1 MGYISAQQAATK
13 WGISKRRVQVLCT
26 ENRIKNATRI
36 GNMWVVP
43 EDALKPADGRVQT
56 HHTVESP
63 TARAARTALKKLT
76 VNAYQEINGKLNNP
90 STSKMVFVSL
100 LATTIFCDIQN
111 DESSN
116 EKDDVFLM
124 ISSELLEIEFKESS
138 RRSFWEM
145 FSSLV
150 SDFEKYIYRYA
161 DYVDDILSWA
171 YQYVN
176 KLSLD
181 SGLESTQFFTE
192 EYMIEYLTKGIPRTT
207 TASSVYLD
215 PACGGG
221 NFLSHILNQLF
232 VLRYRELD
240 NPIACIE
247 NIFNALYGYELDPN
261 LAAVASV
268 NLKLKALMLLAKVQ
282 QVSTVDWRL
291 FCPNIFT
298 SVEPNGFGF
307 LEADFSTHRI
317 RRVADGKREN
327 LESMTAVA
335 TEIYTN
341 PPFQTVKG
349 MASSMKEHLKKHF
362 PNAKCDLCNA
372 FILQCIDKIQTG
384 GTIGLVTQSSW
395 MYLDSFENLRRE
407 LITNNTIE
415 SIADLGSGAFYDLS
429 GEKANVALVRVTKT
443 PYANACV
450 KVLTLRDIPLK
461 EKAAVLGKASDSVLL
476 MQQTQLFGGE
486 HMAFSLS
493 QTTPNTV
500 HAMPGKYGDYGI
512 PMQGTSTG
520 DAARLIGYYWEHLND
535 PEWVPVS
542 KGGSY
547 SRWCGLN
554 SYAMFAELASR
565 LTEKDGFA
573 AIIVKSAL
581 VTSTCYSSCFRHFV
595 NQGSLS
601 EVFLFDNR
609 EKLFQIDSREKFCVL
624 FFGGEHAGGIKV
636 HYGLT
641 KQEQI
646 LSSVP
651 INVTSEELELINPET
666 GLLPNVADS
675 KEFSFLLRTH
685 RSLSVF
691 AKEFPK
697 CHFGRLVHLTAHAE
711 HISTKSEKT
720 RVPIYEGKFIEQ
732 YDNRFSTFAGMS
744 ADERY
749 QAKAS
754 ARRQPGDSFVAPKPA
769 PECRYFID
777 KKFWESFLDRYDQP
791 YSLCWRSLTSPT
803 NQRTMIASI
812 IPSMPTCQS
821 VQLLQTTPVEDLLMI
836 LALLNSKVF
845 DFFVRLKMGGIDLT
859 QSVVRQIPV
868 PFREAWNSMV
878 TLHGVDYTALDAVR
892 ALERLLYRNEP
903 DLCGLWDGVPEI
915 KNADNYYK
923 TAADVREEI
932 DKIIFQM
939 YGLTSAEEKM
949 VRNSFKA

>member
-1 MGYISAQQAATK
+1 MSNQIHIIQNAITTTISEIFRGDFRRICEVKKAVLHLEAIYFCHGTCYLLKCENMPIKDQLALYQRIELIPQSTTEFFENNRECIINNWPEESALAAKPEILYDALLASEFCVQPERVGYKIDKVSRDIAGAYYTSSDFSAQITYRALESYMDRKRRRAIDSDSFACCNEYENITFLDYSCGCGEFLLAVIQYFDNHVLGYSRKKLATQLRGVDVNPIALMITIARIVSAVEAEDDENLLREVAKNFIVGNPLLHSDKIAPLEVRFDNFALNRLYAETEGINCLELEQQNLVVLGNPPWEKLRFEERAFFRPVCPAISA
-13 WGISKRRVQVLCT
+13 ISQKNKR
-26 ENRIKNATRI
+26 EKEI
-36 GNMWVVP
+36 
-43 EDALKPADGRVQT
+43 
-56 HHTVESP
+56 
-63 TARAARTALKKLT
+63 KKLA
-76 VNAYQEINGKLNNP
+76 VNWL
-90 STSKMVFVSL
+90 
-100 LATTIFCDIQN
+100 
-111 DESSN
+111 
-116 EKDDVFLM
+116 
-124 ISSELLEIEFKESS
+124 ELLEYYQLLQDDYASVKKEIPKHPLLKV
-138 RRSFWEM
+138 
-145 FSSLV
+145 SLV
-150 SDFEKYIYRYA
+150 GE
-161 DYVDDILSWA
+161 
-171 YQYVN
+171 
-176 KLSLD
+176 
-181 SGLESTQFFTE
+181 
-192 EYMIEYLTKGIPRTT
+192 
-207 TASSVYLD
+207 
-215 PACGGG
+215 
-221 NFLSHILNQLF
+221 LN
-232 VLRYRELD
+232 
-240 NPIACIE
+240 
-247 NIFNALYGYELDPN
+247 
-261 LAAVASV
+261 
-268 NLKLKALMLLAKVQ
+268 
-282 QVSTVDWRL
+282 T
-291 FCPNIFT
+291 
-298 SVEPNGFGF
+298 
-307 LEADFSTHRI
+307 
-317 RRVADGKREN
+317 
-327 LESMTAVA
+327 
-335 TEIYTN
+335 
-341 PPFQTVKG
+341 
-349 MASSMKEHLKKHF
+349 
-362 PNAKCDLCNA
+362 
-372 FILQCIDKIQTG
+372 
-384 GTIGLVTQSSW
+384 
-395 MYLDSFENLRRE
+395 
-407 LITNNTIE
+407 
-415 SIADLGSGAFYDLS
+415 
-429 GEKANVALVRVTKT
+429 
-443 PYANACV
+443 
-450 KVLTLRDIPLK
+450 
-461 EKAAVLGKASDSVLL
+461 
-476 MQQTQLFGGE
+476 
-486 HMAFSLS
+486 
-493 QTTPNTV
+493 
-500 HAMPGKYGDYGI
+500 
-512 PMQGTSTG
+512 
-520 DAARLIGYYWEHLND
+520 
-535 PEWVPVS
+535 
-542 KGGSY
+542 
-547 SRWCGLN
+547 
-554 SYAMFAELASR
+554 YAMFAELASR

-769 PECRYFID
+769 PEYRYFID

-836 LALLNSKVF
+836 LALFNSKVF

>member
-1 MGYISAQQAATK
+1 MSNQIHIIQNAITTTISEIFRGDFRRICEVKKAVLHLEAIYFCHGTCYLLKRENMPIKDQLALYQRIELIPQSTTEFFENNRECIINNWPEESALAAKPEILYDALLASEFCVQPERVGYKIDKVSRDIAGAYYTSSDFSAQITYRALESYMDRKRRRAIDSDSFACCNEYENITFLDYSCGCGEFLLAVIQYFDNHVLGYSRKKLATQLRGVDVNPIALMITIARIVSAVGAEDDENLLREVAKNFIVGNPLLHSDKIAPLEVRFDNFALNRLYAETEGINCLELEQQNLVVLGNPPWEKLRFEERAFFRPVCPAISA
-13 WGISKRRVQVLCT
+13 ISQKNKR
-26 ENRIKNATRI
+26 EKEI
-36 GNMWVVP
+36 
-43 EDALKPADGRVQT
+43 
-56 HHTVESP
+56 
-63 TARAARTALKKLT
+63 KKLA
-76 VNAYQEINGKLNNP
+76 VNWL
-90 STSKMVFVSL
+90 
-100 LATTIFCDIQN
+100 
-111 DESSN
+111 
-116 EKDDVFLM
+116 
-124 ISSELLEIEFKESS
+124 ELLEYYQ
-138 RRSFWEM
+138 
-145 FSSLV
+145 LLQ
-150 SDFEKYIYRYA
+150 D
-161 DYVDDILSWA
+161 DY
-171 YQYVN
+171 
-176 KLSLD
+176 
-181 SGLESTQFFTE
+181 
-192 EYMIEYLTKGIPRTT
+192 
-207 TASSVYLD
+207 
-215 PACGGG
+215 
-221 NFLSHILNQLF
+221 
-232 VLRYRELD
+232 
-240 NPIACIE
+240 
-247 NIFNALYGYELDPN
+247 
-261 LAAVASV
+261 ASV
-268 NLKLKALMLLAKVQ
+268 KKEIPKHPLLK
-282 QVSTVDWRL
+282 VS
-291 FCPNIFT
+291 
-298 SVEPNGFGF
+298 
-307 LEADFSTHRI
+307 
-317 RRVADGKREN
+317 
-327 LESMTAVA
+327 
-335 TEIYTN
+335 
-341 PPFQTVKG
+341 
-349 MASSMKEHLKKHF
+349 
-362 PNAKCDLCNA
+362 
-372 FILQCIDKIQTG
+372 
-384 GTIGLVTQSSW
+384 
-395 MYLDSFENLRRE
+395 
-407 LITNNTIE
+407 
-415 SIADLGSGAFYDLS
+415 
-429 GEKANVALVRVTKT
+429 
-443 PYANACV
+443 
-450 KVLTLRDIPLK
+450 
-461 EKAAVLGKASDSVLL
+461 
-476 MQQTQLFGGE
+476 
-486 HMAFSLS
+486 
-493 QTTPNTV
+493 
-500 HAMPGKYGDYGI
+500 
-512 PMQGTSTG
+512 
-520 DAARLIGYYWEHLND
+520 LIGELNT
-535 PEWVPVS
+535 
-542 KGGSY
+542 
-547 SRWCGLN
+547 
-554 SYAMFAELASR
+554 YAMFAELASR

-754 ARRQPGDSFVAPKPA
+754 ARRQPGDSFVAPKLA

-836 LALLNSKVF
+836 LALFNSKVF

>member
-1 MGYISAQQAATK
+1 MSNQIHIIQNAITTTISEIFRGDFRRICEVKKAVLHLEAIYFCHGTCYLLKRENMPIKDQLALYQRIELIPQSTTEFFENNRECIINNWPEESALAAKPEILYDALLASEFCVQPERVGYKIDKVSRDIAGAYYTSSDFSAQITYRALESYMDRKLRRAIDSDSFACYNEYENITFLDYSCGCGEFLLAVIQYFDNHVLGYSRKKLATQLRGVDVNPIALMITIARIVSAVEAEDDENLLREVAKNFIVGNPLLHSDKIAPLEVRFDNFALNRLYAETEGINCLELEQQNLVVLGNPPWEKLRFEERAFFRPVCPAISA
-13 WGISKRRVQVLCT
+13 ISQKNKR
-26 ENRIKNATRI
+26 EKEI
-36 GNMWVVP
+36 
-43 EDALKPADGRVQT
+43 
-56 HHTVESP
+56 
-63 TARAARTALKKLT
+63 KKL
-76 VNAYQEINGKLNNP
+76 AINWL
-90 STSKMVFVSL
+90 
-100 LATTIFCDIQN
+100 
-111 DESSN
+111 
-116 EKDDVFLM
+116 
-124 ISSELLEIEFKESS
+124 ELLEYYQLLQDDYASVKKEIPKHPLLKV
-138 RRSFWEM
+138 
-145 FSSLV
+145 SLV
-150 SDFEKYIYRYA
+150 GE
-161 DYVDDILSWA
+161 
-171 YQYVN
+171 
-176 KLSLD
+176 
-181 SGLESTQFFTE
+181 
-192 EYMIEYLTKGIPRTT
+192 
-207 TASSVYLD
+207 
-215 PACGGG
+215 
-221 NFLSHILNQLF
+221 LN
-232 VLRYRELD
+232 
-240 NPIACIE
+240 
-247 NIFNALYGYELDPN
+247 
-261 LAAVASV
+261 
-268 NLKLKALMLLAKVQ
+268 
-282 QVSTVDWRL
+282 T
-291 FCPNIFT
+291 
-298 SVEPNGFGF
+298 
-307 LEADFSTHRI
+307 
-317 RRVADGKREN
+317 
-327 LESMTAVA
+327 
-335 TEIYTN
+335 
-341 PPFQTVKG
+341 
-349 MASSMKEHLKKHF
+349 
-362 PNAKCDLCNA
+362 
-372 FILQCIDKIQTG
+372 
-384 GTIGLVTQSSW
+384 
-395 MYLDSFENLRRE
+395 
-407 LITNNTIE
+407 
-415 SIADLGSGAFYDLS
+415 
-429 GEKANVALVRVTKT
+429 
-443 PYANACV
+443 
-450 KVLTLRDIPLK
+450 
-461 EKAAVLGKASDSVLL
+461 
-476 MQQTQLFGGE
+476 
-486 HMAFSLS
+486 
-493 QTTPNTV
+493 
-500 HAMPGKYGDYGI
+500 
-512 PMQGTSTG
+512 
-520 DAARLIGYYWEHLND
+520 
-535 PEWVPVS
+535 
-542 KGGSY
+542 
-547 SRWCGLN
+547 
-554 SYAMFAELASR
+554 YAMFAELASR

-573 AIIVKSAL
+573 AIIAKSAL

-836 LALLNSKVF
+836 LALFNSKVF

>member
-1 MGYISAQQAATK
+1 MSNQIHIIQNAITTTISEIFRGDFRRICEVKKAVLHLEAIYFCHGTCYLLKRENMPIKDQLALYQRIELIPQSTTEFFENNRECIINNWPEESALAAKPEILYDALLASEFCVQPERVGYKIDKVSRDIAGAYYTSSDFSAQITYRALESYMDRKRRRAIDSDSFACCNEYENITFLDYSCGCGEFLLAVIQYFDNHVLGYSRKKLATQLRGVDVNPIALMITIARIVSAVEAEDDENLLREVAKNFIVGNPLLHSDKIAPLEVRFDNFALNRLYAETEGINCLELEQQNLVVLGNPPWEKLRFEERAFFRPVCPAISA
-13 WGISKRRVQVLCT
+13 ISQKNKR
-26 ENRIKNATRI
+26 EKEI
-36 GNMWVVP
+36 
-43 EDALKPADGRVQT
+43 
-56 HHTVESP
+56 
-63 TARAARTALKKLT
+63 KKLA
-76 VNAYQEINGKLNNP
+76 VNWL
-90 STSKMVFVSL
+90 
-100 LATTIFCDIQN
+100 
-111 DESSN
+111 
-116 EKDDVFLM
+116 
-124 ISSELLEIEFKESS
+124 ELLEYYQLLQDDYASVKKEIPKHPLLKV
-138 RRSFWEM
+138 
-145 FSSLV
+145 SLV
-150 SDFEKYIYRYA
+150 GE
-161 DYVDDILSWA
+161 
-171 YQYVN
+171 
-176 KLSLD
+176 
-181 SGLESTQFFTE
+181 
-192 EYMIEYLTKGIPRTT
+192 
-207 TASSVYLD
+207 
-215 PACGGG
+215 
-221 NFLSHILNQLF
+221 LN
-232 VLRYRELD
+232 
-240 NPIACIE
+240 
-247 NIFNALYGYELDPN
+247 
-261 LAAVASV
+261 
-268 NLKLKALMLLAKVQ
+268 
-282 QVSTVDWRL
+282 T
-291 FCPNIFT
+291 
-298 SVEPNGFGF
+298 
-307 LEADFSTHRI
+307 
-317 RRVADGKREN
+317 
-327 LESMTAVA
+327 
-335 TEIYTN
+335 
-341 PPFQTVKG
+341 
-349 MASSMKEHLKKHF
+349 
-362 PNAKCDLCNA
+362 
-372 FILQCIDKIQTG
+372 
-384 GTIGLVTQSSW
+384 
-395 MYLDSFENLRRE
+395 
-407 LITNNTIE
+407 
-415 SIADLGSGAFYDLS
+415 
-429 GEKANVALVRVTKT
+429 
-443 PYANACV
+443 
-450 KVLTLRDIPLK
+450 
-461 EKAAVLGKASDSVLL
+461 
-476 MQQTQLFGGE
+476 
-486 HMAFSLS
+486 
-493 QTTPNTV
+493 
-500 HAMPGKYGDYGI
+500 
-512 PMQGTSTG
+512 
-520 DAARLIGYYWEHLND
+520 
-535 PEWVPVS
+535 
-542 KGGSY
+542 
-547 SRWCGLN
+547 
-554 SYAMFAELASR
+554 YAMFAELASR

-691 AKEFPK
+691 AKEFSK

-754 ARRQPGDSFVAPKPA
+754 ARRQPGDSFVAPKLA

-836 LALLNSKVF
+836 LALFNSKVF

>member
-247 NIFNALYGYELDPN
+247 NIFNALYG
-261 LAAVASV
+261 
-268 NLKLKALMLLAKVQ
+268 
-282 QVSTVDWRL
+282 
-291 FCPNIFT
+291 
-298 SVEPNGFGF
+298 
-307 LEADFSTHRI
+307 
-317 RRVADGKREN
+317 
-327 LESMTAVA
+327 
-335 TEIYTN
+335 
-341 PPFQTVKG
+341 
-349 MASSMKEHLKKHF
+349 
-362 PNAKCDLCNA
+362 
-372 FILQCIDKIQTG
+372 
-384 GTIGLVTQSSW
+384 
-395 MYLDSFENLRRE
+395 
-407 LITNNTIE
+407 
-415 SIADLGSGAFYDLS
+415 
-429 GEKANVALVRVTKT
+429 
-443 PYANACV
+443 
-450 KVLTLRDIPLK
+450 
-461 EKAAVLGKASDSVLL
+461 
-476 MQQTQLFGGE
+476 
-486 HMAFSLS
+486 
-493 QTTPNTV
+493 
-500 HAMPGKYGDYGI
+500 
-512 PMQGTSTG
+512 
-520 DAARLIGYYWEHLND
+520 
-535 PEWVPVS
+535 
-542 KGGSY
+542 
-547 SRWCGLN
+547 
-554 SYAMFAELASR
+554 
-565 LTEKDGFA
+565 
-573 AIIVKSAL
+573 
-581 VTSTCYSSCFRHFV
+581 
-595 NQGSLS
+595 
-601 EVFLFDNR
+601 
-609 EKLFQIDSREKFCVL
+609 
-624 FFGGEHAGGIKV
+624 
-636 HYGLT
+636 
-641 KQEQI
+641 
-646 LSSVP
+646 
-651 INVTSEELELINPET
+651 
-666 GLLPNVADS
+666 
-675 KEFSFLLRTH
+675 
-685 RSLSVF
+685 
-691 AKEFPK
+691 
-697 CHFGRLVHLTAHAE
+697 
-711 HISTKSEKT
+711 
-720 RVPIYEGKFIEQ
+720 
-732 YDNRFSTFAGMS
+732 
-744 ADERY
+744 
-749 QAKAS
+749 S

-836 LALLNSKVF
+836 LALFNSKVF

>member
-1 MGYISAQQAATK
+1 MSNQIQIIQNAITTTISEIFHGDFRSIREVKKAVLHLEAIYFCHGTCYLLKRENMPIKDQLALYQRIELIPQSTIEFFENNRECIINNWPEESALAAKPEILYDALLASEFCVQPDGVGYKFDKVSRDIAGAYYTSSDFSAQITYRALE
-13 WGISKRRVQVLCT
+13 SYMDRKRRHAIDSDSFACCNEYEKITFLDYSCGCGEFLLAVIQYFDNHVSGYS
-26 ENRIKNATRI
+26 R
-36 GNMWVVP
+36 
-43 EDALKPADGRVQT
+43 
-56 HHTVESP
+56 
-63 TARAARTALKKLT
+63 KKL
-76 VNAYQEINGKLNNP
+76 
-90 STSKMVFVSL
+90 
-100 LATTIFCDIQN
+100 ATQLRGV
-111 DESSN
+111 
-116 EKDDVFLM
+116 DV
-124 ISSELLEIEFKESS
+124 
-138 RRSFWEM
+138 
-145 FSSLV
+145 
-150 SDFEKYIYRYA
+150 
-161 DYVDDILSWA
+161 
-171 YQYVN
+171 
-176 KLSLD
+176 
-181 SGLESTQFFTE
+181 
-192 EYMIEYLTKGIPRTT
+192 
-207 TASSVYLD
+207 
-215 PACGGG
+215 
-221 NFLSHILNQLF
+221 
-232 VLRYRELD
+232 
-240 NPIACIE
+240 NPIALMITIARIVSAVEAEDDE
-247 NIFNALYGYELDPN
+247 NLLLEVAKNFVVGNPLLHSDKIAPLGVRFDNFALNRLYAETEGINCLELEQQN
-261 LAAVASV
+261 LVVLGNPPWEKLRFEERAFFRPVCPTISAISQKNKREKEIKKLAVNWPELLDYYQLLQDDYASV
-268 NLKLKALMLLAKVQ
+268 KKEIPKHPLLKVSLVGELNTYAL
-282 QVSTVDWRL
+282 
-291 FCPNIFT
+291 
-298 SVEPNGFGF
+298 
-307 LEADFSTHRI
+307 
-317 RRVADGKREN
+317 
-327 LESMTAVA
+327 
-335 TEIYTN
+335 
-341 PPFQTVKG
+341 
-349 MASSMKEHLKKHF
+349 
-362 PNAKCDLCNA
+362 
-372 FILQCIDKIQTG
+372 
-384 GTIGLVTQSSW
+384 
-395 MYLDSFENLRRE
+395 
-407 LITNNTIE
+407 
-415 SIADLGSGAFYDLS
+415 
-429 GEKANVALVRVTKT
+429 
-443 PYANACV
+443 
-450 KVLTLRDIPLK
+450 
-461 EKAAVLGKASDSVLL
+461 
-476 MQQTQLFGGE
+476 
-486 HMAFSLS
+486 
-493 QTTPNTV
+493 
-500 HAMPGKYGDYGI
+500 
-512 PMQGTSTG
+512 
-520 DAARLIGYYWEHLND
+520 
-535 PEWVPVS
+535 
-542 KGGSY
+542 
-547 SRWCGLN
+547 
-554 SYAMFAELASR
+554 FAELASR

-581 VTSTCYSSCFRHFV
+581 VTSTCYSSFFRHFV

-675 KEFSFLLRTH
+675 NEFSFLLRTH

-821 VQLLQTTPVEDLLMI
+821 VQLLQTTPVEELLMI
-836 LALLNSKVF
+836 LALFNSKVF
-845 DFFVRLKMGGIDLT
+845 DYFVRLKMAGIDLT

-868 PFREAWNSMV
+868 PFREAWNSIV
-878 TLHGVDYTALDAVR
+878 NLHGVDYTALDAVK

-903 DLCGLWDGVPEI
+903 DLRGLWDSVPEI

-939 YGLTSAEEKM
+939 YGLTSAEEEM

>member
-1 MGYISAQQAATK
+1 MSNQIHIIQNAITTTISEIFRGDFRRICEVKKAVLHLEAIYFCHGTCYLLKRENMPIKDQLALYQRIELIPQSTTEFFENNRECIINNWPEESALAAKPEILYDALLASEFCVQPERVGYKIDKVSRDIAGAYYTSSDFSAQITYRALESYMDRKRRRAIDSDSFACCNEYENITFLDYSCGCGEFLLAVIQYFDNHVLGYSRKKLATQLRGVDVNPIALMITIARIVSAVEAEDDENLLREVAKNFIVGNPLLHSDKIAPLEVRFDNFALNRLYAETEGINCLELEQQNLVVLGNPPWEKLRFEERAFFRPVCPAISA
-13 WGISKRRVQVLCT
+13 ISQKNKR
-26 ENRIKNATRI
+26 EKEI
-36 GNMWVVP
+36 
-43 EDALKPADGRVQT
+43 
-56 HHTVESP
+56 
-63 TARAARTALKKLT
+63 KKLA
-76 VNAYQEINGKLNNP
+76 VNWL
-90 STSKMVFVSL
+90 
-100 LATTIFCDIQN
+100 
-111 DESSN
+111 
-116 EKDDVFLM
+116 
-124 ISSELLEIEFKESS
+124 ELLEYYQLLQDDYASVKKEIPKHPLLKV
-138 RRSFWEM
+138 
-145 FSSLV
+145 SLV
-150 SDFEKYIYRYA
+150 GE
-161 DYVDDILSWA
+161 
-171 YQYVN
+171 
-176 KLSLD
+176 
-181 SGLESTQFFTE
+181 
-192 EYMIEYLTKGIPRTT
+192 
-207 TASSVYLD
+207 
-215 PACGGG
+215 
-221 NFLSHILNQLF
+221 LN
-232 VLRYRELD
+232 
-240 NPIACIE
+240 
-247 NIFNALYGYELDPN
+247 
-261 LAAVASV
+261 
-268 NLKLKALMLLAKVQ
+268 
-282 QVSTVDWRL
+282 T
-291 FCPNIFT
+291 
-298 SVEPNGFGF
+298 
-307 LEADFSTHRI
+307 
-317 RRVADGKREN
+317 
-327 LESMTAVA
+327 
-335 TEIYTN
+335 
-341 PPFQTVKG
+341 
-349 MASSMKEHLKKHF
+349 
-362 PNAKCDLCNA
+362 
-372 FILQCIDKIQTG
+372 
-384 GTIGLVTQSSW
+384 
-395 MYLDSFENLRRE
+395 
-407 LITNNTIE
+407 
-415 SIADLGSGAFYDLS
+415 
-429 GEKANVALVRVTKT
+429 
-443 PYANACV
+443 
-450 KVLTLRDIPLK
+450 
-461 EKAAVLGKASDSVLL
+461 
-476 MQQTQLFGGE
+476 
-486 HMAFSLS
+486 
-493 QTTPNTV
+493 
-500 HAMPGKYGDYGI
+500 
-512 PMQGTSTG
+512 
-520 DAARLIGYYWEHLND
+520 
-535 PEWVPVS
+535 
-542 KGGSY
+542 
-547 SRWCGLN
+547 
-554 SYAMFAELASR
+554 YAMFAELASR

-777 KKFWESFLDRYDQP
+777 KKFWGSFLDRYDQP

-836 LALLNSKVF
+836 LALFNSKVF

>member
-1 MGYISAQQAATK
+1 MSNQIHIIQNAITTTISEIFRGDFRRICEVKKAVLHLEAIYFCHGTCYLLKRENMPIKDQLALYQRIELIPQSTTEFFENNRECIINNWPEESALAAKPEILYDALLASEFCVQPERVGYKIDKVSRDIAGAYYTSSDFSAQITYRALESYMDRKRRRAIDSDSFACCNEYENITFLDYSCGCGEFMLAVIQYFDNHVLGYSRKKLATQLRGVDVNPIALMITIARIVSAVEAEDDENLLREVAKNFIVGNPLLHSDKIAPLEVRFDNFALNRLYAETEGINCLELEQQNLVVLGNPPWEKLRFEERAFFRPVCPAISA
-13 WGISKRRVQVLCT
+13 ISQKNKR
-26 ENRIKNATRI
+26 EKEI
-36 GNMWVVP
+36 
-43 EDALKPADGRVQT
+43 
-56 HHTVESP
+56 
-63 TARAARTALKKLT
+63 KKLA
-76 VNAYQEINGKLNNP
+76 VNWL
-90 STSKMVFVSL
+90 
-100 LATTIFCDIQN
+100 
-111 DESSN
+111 
-116 EKDDVFLM
+116 
-124 ISSELLEIEFKESS
+124 ELLEYYQLLQDDYASVKKEIPKHPLLKV
-138 RRSFWEM
+138 
-145 FSSLV
+145 SLV
-150 SDFEKYIYRYA
+150 GE
-161 DYVDDILSWA
+161 
-171 YQYVN
+171 
-176 KLSLD
+176 
-181 SGLESTQFFTE
+181 
-192 EYMIEYLTKGIPRTT
+192 
-207 TASSVYLD
+207 
-215 PACGGG
+215 
-221 NFLSHILNQLF
+221 LN
-232 VLRYRELD
+232 
-240 NPIACIE
+240 
-247 NIFNALYGYELDPN
+247 
-261 LAAVASV
+261 
-268 NLKLKALMLLAKVQ
+268 
-282 QVSTVDWRL
+282 T
-291 FCPNIFT
+291 
-298 SVEPNGFGF
+298 
-307 LEADFSTHRI
+307 
-317 RRVADGKREN
+317 
-327 LESMTAVA
+327 
-335 TEIYTN
+335 
-341 PPFQTVKG
+341 
-349 MASSMKEHLKKHF
+349 
-362 PNAKCDLCNA
+362 
-372 FILQCIDKIQTG
+372 
-384 GTIGLVTQSSW
+384 
-395 MYLDSFENLRRE
+395 
-407 LITNNTIE
+407 
-415 SIADLGSGAFYDLS
+415 
-429 GEKANVALVRVTKT
+429 
-443 PYANACV
+443 
-450 KVLTLRDIPLK
+450 
-461 EKAAVLGKASDSVLL
+461 
-476 MQQTQLFGGE
+476 
-486 HMAFSLS
+486 
-493 QTTPNTV
+493 
-500 HAMPGKYGDYGI
+500 
-512 PMQGTSTG
+512 
-520 DAARLIGYYWEHLND
+520 
-535 PEWVPVS
+535 
-542 KGGSY
+542 
-547 SRWCGLN
+547 
-554 SYAMFAELASR
+554 YAMFAELASR
-565 LTEKDGFA
+565 LTEKGGFA

-836 LALLNSKVF
+836 LALFNSKVF

>member
-1 MGYISAQQAATK
+1 MSNQIHMIQNAITTTISEIFRGDFRRICEVKKAVLHLEAIYFCHGTCYLLKRENMPIKDQLALYQRIELIPQSTTEFFENNRECIINNWPEESALAAKPEILYDALLASEFCVQPERVGYKIDKVSRDIAGAYYTSSDFSAQITYRALESYMDRKRRRAIDSDSFACCNEYENITFLDYSCGCGEFLLAVIQYFDNHVLGYSRKKLATQLRGVDVNPIALMITIARIVSAVEAEDDENLLREVAKNFIVGNPLLHSDKIAPLEVRFDNFALNRLYAETEGINCLELEQQNLVVLGNPPWEKLRFEERAFFRPVCPAISA
-13 WGISKRRVQVLCT
+13 ISQKNKR
-26 ENRIKNATRI
+26 EKEI
-36 GNMWVVP
+36 
-43 EDALKPADGRVQT
+43 
-56 HHTVESP
+56 
-63 TARAARTALKKLT
+63 KKLA
-76 VNAYQEINGKLNNP
+76 VNWL
-90 STSKMVFVSL
+90 
-100 LATTIFCDIQN
+100 
-111 DESSN
+111 
-116 EKDDVFLM
+116 
-124 ISSELLEIEFKESS
+124 ELLEYYQLLQDDYASVKKEIPKHPLLKV
-138 RRSFWEM
+138 
-145 FSSLV
+145 SLV
-150 SDFEKYIYRYA
+150 GE
-161 DYVDDILSWA
+161 
-171 YQYVN
+171 
-176 KLSLD
+176 
-181 SGLESTQFFTE
+181 
-192 EYMIEYLTKGIPRTT
+192 
-207 TASSVYLD
+207 
-215 PACGGG
+215 
-221 NFLSHILNQLF
+221 LN
-232 VLRYRELD
+232 
-240 NPIACIE
+240 
-247 NIFNALYGYELDPN
+247 
-261 LAAVASV
+261 
-268 NLKLKALMLLAKVQ
+268 
-282 QVSTVDWRL
+282 T
-291 FCPNIFT
+291 
-298 SVEPNGFGF
+298 
-307 LEADFSTHRI
+307 
-317 RRVADGKREN
+317 
-327 LESMTAVA
+327 
-335 TEIYTN
+335 
-341 PPFQTVKG
+341 
-349 MASSMKEHLKKHF
+349 
-362 PNAKCDLCNA
+362 
-372 FILQCIDKIQTG
+372 
-384 GTIGLVTQSSW
+384 
-395 MYLDSFENLRRE
+395 
-407 LITNNTIE
+407 
-415 SIADLGSGAFYDLS
+415 
-429 GEKANVALVRVTKT
+429 
-443 PYANACV
+443 
-450 KVLTLRDIPLK
+450 
-461 EKAAVLGKASDSVLL
+461 
-476 MQQTQLFGGE
+476 
-486 HMAFSLS
+486 
-493 QTTPNTV
+493 
-500 HAMPGKYGDYGI
+500 
-512 PMQGTSTG
+512 
-520 DAARLIGYYWEHLND
+520 
-535 PEWVPVS
+535 
-542 KGGSY
+542 
-547 SRWCGLN
+547 
-554 SYAMFAELASR
+554 YAMFAELASR

-754 ARRQPGDSFVAPKPA
+754 ARRQPGDSFVAPKLA

-836 LALLNSKVF
+836 LALFNSKVF

>member
-1 MGYISAQQAATK
+1 MSNQIHIIQNAITTTISEIFRGDFRRICEVKKAVLHLEAIYFCHGTCYLLKRENMPIKDQLALYQRIELIPQSTTEFFENNRECIINNWPEESALAAKPEILYDALLASEFCVQPERVGYKIDKVSRDIAGAYYTSSDFSAQITYRALESYMDRKRRRAIDSDSFACCNEYENITFLDYSCGCGEFLLAVIQYFDNHVLGYSRKKLATQLRGVDVNPIALMITIARIVSAVEAEDDENLLREVAKNFIVGNPLLHSDKIAPLEVRFDNFALNRLYAETEGINCLELEQQNLVVLGNPPWEKLRFEERAFFRPVCPAISA
-13 WGISKRRVQVLCT
+13 ISQKNKR
-26 ENRIKNATRI
+26 EKEI
-36 GNMWVVP
+36 
-43 EDALKPADGRVQT
+43 
-56 HHTVESP
+56 
-63 TARAARTALKKLT
+63 KKLA
-76 VNAYQEINGKLNNP
+76 VNWL
-90 STSKMVFVSL
+90 
-100 LATTIFCDIQN
+100 
-111 DESSN
+111 
-116 EKDDVFLM
+116 
-124 ISSELLEIEFKESS
+124 ELLEYYQLLQDDYASVKKEIPKHPLLKV
-138 RRSFWEM
+138 
-145 FSSLV
+145 SLV
-150 SDFEKYIYRYA
+150 GE
-161 DYVDDILSWA
+161 
-171 YQYVN
+171 
-176 KLSLD
+176 
-181 SGLESTQFFTE
+181 
-192 EYMIEYLTKGIPRTT
+192 
-207 TASSVYLD
+207 
-215 PACGGG
+215 
-221 NFLSHILNQLF
+221 LN
-232 VLRYRELD
+232 
-240 NPIACIE
+240 
-247 NIFNALYGYELDPN
+247 
-261 LAAVASV
+261 
-268 NLKLKALMLLAKVQ
+268 
-282 QVSTVDWRL
+282 T
-291 FCPNIFT
+291 
-298 SVEPNGFGF
+298 
-307 LEADFSTHRI
+307 
-317 RRVADGKREN
+317 
-327 LESMTAVA
+327 
-335 TEIYTN
+335 
-341 PPFQTVKG
+341 
-349 MASSMKEHLKKHF
+349 
-362 PNAKCDLCNA
+362 
-372 FILQCIDKIQTG
+372 
-384 GTIGLVTQSSW
+384 
-395 MYLDSFENLRRE
+395 
-407 LITNNTIE
+407 
-415 SIADLGSGAFYDLS
+415 
-429 GEKANVALVRVTKT
+429 
-443 PYANACV
+443 
-450 KVLTLRDIPLK
+450 
-461 EKAAVLGKASDSVLL
+461 
-476 MQQTQLFGGE
+476 
-486 HMAFSLS
+486 
-493 QTTPNTV
+493 
-500 HAMPGKYGDYGI
+500 
-512 PMQGTSTG
+512 
-520 DAARLIGYYWEHLND
+520 
-535 PEWVPVS
+535 
-542 KGGSY
+542 
-547 SRWCGLN
+547 
-554 SYAMFAELASR
+554 YAMFAELASR

-573 AIIVKSAL
+573 AIIAKSAL

-609 EKLFQIDSREKFCVL
+609 ENLFQIDSREKFCVL

-769 PECRYFID
+769 LECRYFID

-836 LALLNSKVF
+836 LALFNSKVF

>member
-1 MGYISAQQAATK
+1 MSNQIHIIQNAITTTISEIFRGEFRRICEVKKAVLHLEAIYFCHGTCYLLKRENMPIKDQLALYQRIELIPQSTTEFFENNRECIINNWPEESALAAKPEILYDALLASEFCVQPERVGYKIDKVSRDIAGAYYTSSDFSAQITYRALESYMDRKRRRAIDSDSLACCNEYENITFLDYSCGCGEFLLAVIQYFDNHVLGYSRKKLATQLRGVDVNPIALMITIARIVSAVEAEDDENLLREVAKNFIVGNPLLHSDKIAPLEVRFDNFALNRLYAETEGINCLELEQQNLVVLGNPPWEKLRFEERAFFRPVCPAISA
-13 WGISKRRVQVLCT
+13 ISQKNKRKK
-26 ENRIKNATRI
+26 EI
-36 GNMWVVP
+36 
-43 EDALKPADGRVQT
+43 
-56 HHTVESP
+56 
-63 TARAARTALKKLT
+63 KKLA
-76 VNAYQEINGKLNNP
+76 VNWL
-90 STSKMVFVSL
+90 
-100 LATTIFCDIQN
+100 
-111 DESSN
+111 
-116 EKDDVFLM
+116 
-124 ISSELLEIEFKESS
+124 ELLEYYQLLQDDYASVKKEIPKHPLLKV
-138 RRSFWEM
+138 
-145 FSSLV
+145 SLV
-150 SDFEKYIYRYA
+150 GE
-161 DYVDDILSWA
+161 
-171 YQYVN
+171 
-176 KLSLD
+176 
-181 SGLESTQFFTE
+181 
-192 EYMIEYLTKGIPRTT
+192 
-207 TASSVYLD
+207 
-215 PACGGG
+215 
-221 NFLSHILNQLF
+221 LN
-232 VLRYRELD
+232 
-240 NPIACIE
+240 
-247 NIFNALYGYELDPN
+247 
-261 LAAVASV
+261 
-268 NLKLKALMLLAKVQ
+268 
-282 QVSTVDWRL
+282 T
-291 FCPNIFT
+291 
-298 SVEPNGFGF
+298 
-307 LEADFSTHRI
+307 
-317 RRVADGKREN
+317 
-327 LESMTAVA
+327 
-335 TEIYTN
+335 
-341 PPFQTVKG
+341 
-349 MASSMKEHLKKHF
+349 
-362 PNAKCDLCNA
+362 
-372 FILQCIDKIQTG
+372 
-384 GTIGLVTQSSW
+384 
-395 MYLDSFENLRRE
+395 
-407 LITNNTIE
+407 
-415 SIADLGSGAFYDLS
+415 
-429 GEKANVALVRVTKT
+429 
-443 PYANACV
+443 
-450 KVLTLRDIPLK
+450 
-461 EKAAVLGKASDSVLL
+461 
-476 MQQTQLFGGE
+476 
-486 HMAFSLS
+486 
-493 QTTPNTV
+493 
-500 HAMPGKYGDYGI
+500 
-512 PMQGTSTG
+512 
-520 DAARLIGYYWEHLND
+520 
-535 PEWVPVS
+535 
-542 KGGSY
+542 
-547 SRWCGLN
+547 
-554 SYAMFAELASR
+554 YAMFAELASR

-744 ADERY
+744 TDERY

-836 LALLNSKVF
+836 LALFNSKVF

>member
-1 MGYISAQQAATK
+1 MSNQIHIIQNAITTTISEIFRGDFRRICEVKKAVLHLEAIYFCHGTCYLLKRENMPIKDQLALYQRIELIPQSTTEFFENNRECIINNWPEESALAAKPEILYDALLASEFCVQPERVGYKIDKVSRDIAGAYYTSSDFSAQITYRALESYMDRKRRRAIDSDSFACCNEYENITFLDYSCGCGEFLLAVIQYFDNHVLGYSRKKLATQLRGVDVNPIALMITIARIVSAVEAEDDENLLREVAKNFIVGNPLLHSDKIAPLEVRFDNFALNRLYAETEGINCLELEQQNLVVLGNPPWEKLRFEEQAFFRPVCPAISA
-13 WGISKRRVQVLCT
+13 ISQKNKR
-26 ENRIKNATRI
+26 EKEI
-36 GNMWVVP
+36 
-43 EDALKPADGRVQT
+43 
-56 HHTVESP
+56 
-63 TARAARTALKKLT
+63 KKLA
-76 VNAYQEINGKLNNP
+76 VNWL
-90 STSKMVFVSL
+90 
-100 LATTIFCDIQN
+100 
-111 DESSN
+111 
-116 EKDDVFLM
+116 
-124 ISSELLEIEFKESS
+124 ELLEYYQLLQDDYASVKKEIPKHPLLKV
-138 RRSFWEM
+138 
-145 FSSLV
+145 SLV
-150 SDFEKYIYRYA
+150 GE
-161 DYVDDILSWA
+161 
-171 YQYVN
+171 
-176 KLSLD
+176 
-181 SGLESTQFFTE
+181 
-192 EYMIEYLTKGIPRTT
+192 
-207 TASSVYLD
+207 
-215 PACGGG
+215 
-221 NFLSHILNQLF
+221 LN
-232 VLRYRELD
+232 
-240 NPIACIE
+240 
-247 NIFNALYGYELDPN
+247 
-261 LAAVASV
+261 
-268 NLKLKALMLLAKVQ
+268 
-282 QVSTVDWRL
+282 T
-291 FCPNIFT
+291 
-298 SVEPNGFGF
+298 
-307 LEADFSTHRI
+307 
-317 RRVADGKREN
+317 
-327 LESMTAVA
+327 
-335 TEIYTN
+335 
-341 PPFQTVKG
+341 
-349 MASSMKEHLKKHF
+349 
-362 PNAKCDLCNA
+362 
-372 FILQCIDKIQTG
+372 
-384 GTIGLVTQSSW
+384 
-395 MYLDSFENLRRE
+395 
-407 LITNNTIE
+407 
-415 SIADLGSGAFYDLS
+415 
-429 GEKANVALVRVTKT
+429 
-443 PYANACV
+443 
-450 KVLTLRDIPLK
+450 
-461 EKAAVLGKASDSVLL
+461 
-476 MQQTQLFGGE
+476 
-486 HMAFSLS
+486 
-493 QTTPNTV
+493 
-500 HAMPGKYGDYGI
+500 
-512 PMQGTSTG
+512 
-520 DAARLIGYYWEHLND
+520 
-535 PEWVPVS
+535 
-542 KGGSY
+542 
-547 SRWCGLN
+547 
-554 SYAMFAELASR
+554 YAMFAELASR

-836 LALLNSKVF
+836 LALFNSKVF

>member
-1 MGYISAQQAATK
+1 MSNQIHIIQNAITTTISEIFRGDFRRICEVKKAVLHLEAIYFCHGTCYLLKRENMPIKDQLALYQRIELIPQSTTEFFENNRECIINNWPEESALAAKPEILYDALLASEFCVQPERVGYKIDKVSRDIAGAYYTSSDFSAQITYRALESYMDRKRRRAIDSDSFACCNEYENIAFLDYSCGCGEFLLAVIQYFDNHVLGYSRKKLATQLRGVDVNPIALMITIARIVSAVEAEDDENLLREVAKNFIVGNPLLHSDKIAPLEVRFDNFALNRLYAETEGINCLELEQQNLVVLGNPPWEKLRFEERAFFRPVCPAISA
-13 WGISKRRVQVLCT
+13 ISQKNKR
-26 ENRIKNATRI
+26 EKEI
-36 GNMWVVP
+36 
-43 EDALKPADGRVQT
+43 
-56 HHTVESP
+56 
-63 TARAARTALKKLT
+63 KKLA
-76 VNAYQEINGKLNNP
+76 VNWL
-90 STSKMVFVSL
+90 
-100 LATTIFCDIQN
+100 
-111 DESSN
+111 
-116 EKDDVFLM
+116 
-124 ISSELLEIEFKESS
+124 ELLEYYQLLQDDYASVKKEIPKHPLLKV
-138 RRSFWEM
+138 
-145 FSSLV
+145 SLV
-150 SDFEKYIYRYA
+150 GE
-161 DYVDDILSWA
+161 
-171 YQYVN
+171 
-176 KLSLD
+176 
-181 SGLESTQFFTE
+181 
-192 EYMIEYLTKGIPRTT
+192 
-207 TASSVYLD
+207 
-215 PACGGG
+215 
-221 NFLSHILNQLF
+221 LN
-232 VLRYRELD
+232 
-240 NPIACIE
+240 
-247 NIFNALYGYELDPN
+247 
-261 LAAVASV
+261 
-268 NLKLKALMLLAKVQ
+268 
-282 QVSTVDWRL
+282 T
-291 FCPNIFT
+291 
-298 SVEPNGFGF
+298 
-307 LEADFSTHRI
+307 
-317 RRVADGKREN
+317 
-327 LESMTAVA
+327 
-335 TEIYTN
+335 
-341 PPFQTVKG
+341 
-349 MASSMKEHLKKHF
+349 
-362 PNAKCDLCNA
+362 
-372 FILQCIDKIQTG
+372 
-384 GTIGLVTQSSW
+384 
-395 MYLDSFENLRRE
+395 
-407 LITNNTIE
+407 
-415 SIADLGSGAFYDLS
+415 
-429 GEKANVALVRVTKT
+429 
-443 PYANACV
+443 
-450 KVLTLRDIPLK
+450 
-461 EKAAVLGKASDSVLL
+461 
-476 MQQTQLFGGE
+476 
-486 HMAFSLS
+486 
-493 QTTPNTV
+493 
-500 HAMPGKYGDYGI
+500 
-512 PMQGTSTG
+512 
-520 DAARLIGYYWEHLND
+520 
-535 PEWVPVS
+535 
-542 KGGSY
+542 
-547 SRWCGLN
+547 
-554 SYAMFAELASR
+554 YAMFAELASR

-836 LALLNSKVF
+836 LALFNSKVF

>member
-1 MGYISAQQAATK
+1 MSNQIHIIQNAITTTISEIFRGDFRRICEVKKAVLHLEAIYFCHGTCYLLKRENMPIKDQLALYQRIELIPQSTTEFFENNRECIINNWPEESALAAKPEILYDALLASEFCVQPERVGYKIDKVSRDIAGAYYTSSDFSAQITYRALESYMDRKRRRAIDSDSFACCNEYENITFLDYSCGCGEFLLAVIQYFDNHVLGYSRKKLATQLRGVDVNPIALMITIARIVSAVEAEDDENLLREVAKNFIVGNPLLHSDKIAPLEVRFDNFALNRLYAETEGINCLELEQQNLVVLGNPPWEKLRFEERAFFRPVCPAISA
-13 WGISKRRVQVLCT
+13 ISQKNKR
-26 ENRIKNATRI
+26 EKEI
-36 GNMWVVP
+36 
-43 EDALKPADGRVQT
+43 
-56 HHTVESP
+56 
-63 TARAARTALKKLT
+63 KKLA
-76 VNAYQEINGKLNNP
+76 VNWL
-90 STSKMVFVSL
+90 
-100 LATTIFCDIQN
+100 
-111 DESSN
+111 
-116 EKDDVFLM
+116 
-124 ISSELLEIEFKESS
+124 ELLEYYQLLQDDYASVKKEIPKHPLLKV
-138 RRSFWEM
+138 
-145 FSSLV
+145 SLV
-150 SDFEKYIYRYA
+150 GE
-161 DYVDDILSWA
+161 
-171 YQYVN
+171 
-176 KLSLD
+176 
-181 SGLESTQFFTE
+181 
-192 EYMIEYLTKGIPRTT
+192 
-207 TASSVYLD
+207 
-215 PACGGG
+215 
-221 NFLSHILNQLF
+221 LN
-232 VLRYRELD
+232 
-240 NPIACIE
+240 
-247 NIFNALYGYELDPN
+247 
-261 LAAVASV
+261 
-268 NLKLKALMLLAKVQ
+268 
-282 QVSTVDWRL
+282 T
-291 FCPNIFT
+291 
-298 SVEPNGFGF
+298 
-307 LEADFSTHRI
+307 
-317 RRVADGKREN
+317 
-327 LESMTAVA
+327 
-335 TEIYTN
+335 
-341 PPFQTVKG
+341 
-349 MASSMKEHLKKHF
+349 
-362 PNAKCDLCNA
+362 
-372 FILQCIDKIQTG
+372 
-384 GTIGLVTQSSW
+384 
-395 MYLDSFENLRRE
+395 
-407 LITNNTIE
+407 
-415 SIADLGSGAFYDLS
+415 
-429 GEKANVALVRVTKT
+429 
-443 PYANACV
+443 
-450 KVLTLRDIPLK
+450 
-461 EKAAVLGKASDSVLL
+461 
-476 MQQTQLFGGE
+476 
-486 HMAFSLS
+486 
-493 QTTPNTV
+493 
-500 HAMPGKYGDYGI
+500 
-512 PMQGTSTG
+512 
-520 DAARLIGYYWEHLND
+520 
-535 PEWVPVS
+535 
-542 KGGSY
+542 
-547 SRWCGLN
+547 
-554 SYAMFAELASR
+554 YAMFAELASR

-754 ARRQPGDSFVAPKPA
+754 ARRQPGDSFVAPKLA

-836 LALLNSKVF
+836 LALFNSKVF

-903 DLCGLWDGVPEI
+903 DLCGLW
-915 KNADNYYK
+915 
-923 TAADVREEI
+923 
-932 DKIIFQM
+932 
-939 YGLTSAEEKM
+939 M
-949 VRNSFKA
+949 VFRK

>member
-1 MGYISAQQAATK
+1 MSNQIHIIQNAITTTISEIFRGDFRRICEVKKAVLHLEAIYFCHGTCYLLKRENMPIKDQLALYQRIELIPQSTTEFFENNRECIINNWPEESALAAKPEILYDAHLASEFCVQPERVGYKIDKVSRDIAGAYYTSSDFSAQITYRALESYMDRKRRRAIDSDSFACCNEYENITFLDYSCGCGEFLLAVIQYFDNHVLGYSRKKLATQLRGVDVNPIALMITIARIVSAVEAEDDENLLREVAKNFIVGNPLLHSDKIAPLEVRFDNFALNRLYAETEGINCLELEQQNLVVLGNPPWEKLRFEERAFFRPVCPAISA
-13 WGISKRRVQVLCT
+13 ISQKNKR
-26 ENRIKNATRI
+26 EKEI
-36 GNMWVVP
+36 
-43 EDALKPADGRVQT
+43 
-56 HHTVESP
+56 
-63 TARAARTALKKLT
+63 KKLA
-76 VNAYQEINGKLNNP
+76 VNWL
-90 STSKMVFVSL
+90 
-100 LATTIFCDIQN
+100 
-111 DESSN
+111 
-116 EKDDVFLM
+116 
-124 ISSELLEIEFKESS
+124 ELLEYYQLLQDDYASVKKEIPKHPLLKV
-138 RRSFWEM
+138 
-145 FSSLV
+145 SLV
-150 SDFEKYIYRYA
+150 GE
-161 DYVDDILSWA
+161 
-171 YQYVN
+171 
-176 KLSLD
+176 
-181 SGLESTQFFTE
+181 
-192 EYMIEYLTKGIPRTT
+192 
-207 TASSVYLD
+207 
-215 PACGGG
+215 
-221 NFLSHILNQLF
+221 LN
-232 VLRYRELD
+232 
-240 NPIACIE
+240 
-247 NIFNALYGYELDPN
+247 
-261 LAAVASV
+261 
-268 NLKLKALMLLAKVQ
+268 
-282 QVSTVDWRL
+282 T
-291 FCPNIFT
+291 
-298 SVEPNGFGF
+298 
-307 LEADFSTHRI
+307 
-317 RRVADGKREN
+317 
-327 LESMTAVA
+327 
-335 TEIYTN
+335 
-341 PPFQTVKG
+341 
-349 MASSMKEHLKKHF
+349 
-362 PNAKCDLCNA
+362 
-372 FILQCIDKIQTG
+372 
-384 GTIGLVTQSSW
+384 
-395 MYLDSFENLRRE
+395 
-407 LITNNTIE
+407 
-415 SIADLGSGAFYDLS
+415 
-429 GEKANVALVRVTKT
+429 
-443 PYANACV
+443 
-450 KVLTLRDIPLK
+450 
-461 EKAAVLGKASDSVLL
+461 
-476 MQQTQLFGGE
+476 
-486 HMAFSLS
+486 
-493 QTTPNTV
+493 
-500 HAMPGKYGDYGI
+500 
-512 PMQGTSTG
+512 
-520 DAARLIGYYWEHLND
+520 
-535 PEWVPVS
+535 
-542 KGGSY
+542 
-547 SRWCGLN
+547 
-554 SYAMFAELASR
+554 YAMFAELASR

-754 ARRQPGDSFVAPKPA
+754 ARRQPGDSFVAPKLA

-836 LALLNSKVF
+836 LALFNSKVF

>member
-1 MGYISAQQAATK
+1 MSNQIHIIQNAITTTISEIFRGDFRRICEVKKAVLHLEAIYFCHGTCYLLKRENMPIKDQLALYQRIELIPQSTTEFFENNRECIINNWPEESALAAKPEILYDALLASEFCVQPERVGYKIDKVSRDIAGAYYTSSDFSAQITYRALESYMDRKRRRAIDSDSFACCNEYENITFLDYSCGCGEFLLAVIQYFDNHVLGYSRKKLATQLRGVDVNPIALMITIARIVSAVEAEDDENLLREVAKNFIVGNPLLHSDKIAPLEVRFDNFALNRLYAETEGINCLELEQQNLVVLGNPPWEKLRFEERAFFRPVCPAISA
-13 WGISKRRVQVLCT
+13 ISQKNKR
-26 ENRIKNATRI
+26 EKEI
-36 GNMWVVP
+36 
-43 EDALKPADGRVQT
+43 
-56 HHTVESP
+56 
-63 TARAARTALKKLT
+63 KKLA
-76 VNAYQEINGKLNNP
+76 VNWL
-90 STSKMVFVSL
+90 
-100 LATTIFCDIQN
+100 
-111 DESSN
+111 
-116 EKDDVFLM
+116 
-124 ISSELLEIEFKESS
+124 ELLEYYQLLQDDYASVKKEIPKHPLLKV
-138 RRSFWEM
+138 
-145 FSSLV
+145 SLV
-150 SDFEKYIYRYA
+150 GE
-161 DYVDDILSWA
+161 
-171 YQYVN
+171 
-176 KLSLD
+176 
-181 SGLESTQFFTE
+181 
-192 EYMIEYLTKGIPRTT
+192 
-207 TASSVYLD
+207 
-215 PACGGG
+215 
-221 NFLSHILNQLF
+221 LN
-232 VLRYRELD
+232 
-240 NPIACIE
+240 
-247 NIFNALYGYELDPN
+247 
-261 LAAVASV
+261 
-268 NLKLKALMLLAKVQ
+268 
-282 QVSTVDWRL
+282 T
-291 FCPNIFT
+291 
-298 SVEPNGFGF
+298 
-307 LEADFSTHRI
+307 
-317 RRVADGKREN
+317 
-327 LESMTAVA
+327 
-335 TEIYTN
+335 
-341 PPFQTVKG
+341 
-349 MASSMKEHLKKHF
+349 
-362 PNAKCDLCNA
+362 
-372 FILQCIDKIQTG
+372 
-384 GTIGLVTQSSW
+384 
-395 MYLDSFENLRRE
+395 
-407 LITNNTIE
+407 
-415 SIADLGSGAFYDLS
+415 
-429 GEKANVALVRVTKT
+429 
-443 PYANACV
+443 
-450 KVLTLRDIPLK
+450 
-461 EKAAVLGKASDSVLL
+461 
-476 MQQTQLFGGE
+476 
-486 HMAFSLS
+486 
-493 QTTPNTV
+493 
-500 HAMPGKYGDYGI
+500 
-512 PMQGTSTG
+512 
-520 DAARLIGYYWEHLND
+520 
-535 PEWVPVS
+535 
-542 KGGSY
+542 
-547 SRWCGLN
+547 
-554 SYAMFAELASR
+554 YAMFAELASR

-573 AIIVKSAL
+573 AIIAKSAL

-836 LALLNSKVF
+836 LALFNSKVF

>member
-1 MGYISAQQAATK
+1 MSNQTHIIQNAITTTISEIFRGDFRRICEVKKAVLHLEAIYFCHGTCYLLKRENMPIKDQLALYQRIELIPQSTTEFFENNRECIINNWPEESALAAKPEILYDALLASEFCVQPERVGYKIDKVSRDIAGAYYTSSDFSAQITYRALESYMDRKRRRAIDSDSFACCNEYENITFLDYSCGCGEFLLAVIQYFDNHVLGYSRKKLATQLRGVDVNPIALMITIARIVSAVEAEDDENLLREVAKNFIVGNPLLHSDKIAPLEVRFDNFALNRLYAETEGINCLELEQQNLVVLGNPPWEKLRFEERAFFRPVCPAISA
-13 WGISKRRVQVLCT
+13 ISQKNKR
-26 ENRIKNATRI
+26 EKEI
-36 GNMWVVP
+36 
-43 EDALKPADGRVQT
+43 
-56 HHTVESP
+56 
-63 TARAARTALKKLT
+63 KKLA
-76 VNAYQEINGKLNNP
+76 VNWL
-90 STSKMVFVSL
+90 
-100 LATTIFCDIQN
+100 
-111 DESSN
+111 
-116 EKDDVFLM
+116 
-124 ISSELLEIEFKESS
+124 ELLEYYQLLQDDYASVKKEIPKHPLLKV
-138 RRSFWEM
+138 
-145 FSSLV
+145 SLV
-150 SDFEKYIYRYA
+150 GE
-161 DYVDDILSWA
+161 
-171 YQYVN
+171 
-176 KLSLD
+176 
-181 SGLESTQFFTE
+181 
-192 EYMIEYLTKGIPRTT
+192 
-207 TASSVYLD
+207 
-215 PACGGG
+215 
-221 NFLSHILNQLF
+221 LN
-232 VLRYRELD
+232 
-240 NPIACIE
+240 
-247 NIFNALYGYELDPN
+247 
-261 LAAVASV
+261 
-268 NLKLKALMLLAKVQ
+268 
-282 QVSTVDWRL
+282 T
-291 FCPNIFT
+291 
-298 SVEPNGFGF
+298 
-307 LEADFSTHRI
+307 
-317 RRVADGKREN
+317 
-327 LESMTAVA
+327 
-335 TEIYTN
+335 
-341 PPFQTVKG
+341 
-349 MASSMKEHLKKHF
+349 
-362 PNAKCDLCNA
+362 
-372 FILQCIDKIQTG
+372 
-384 GTIGLVTQSSW
+384 
-395 MYLDSFENLRRE
+395 
-407 LITNNTIE
+407 
-415 SIADLGSGAFYDLS
+415 
-429 GEKANVALVRVTKT
+429 
-443 PYANACV
+443 
-450 KVLTLRDIPLK
+450 
-461 EKAAVLGKASDSVLL
+461 
-476 MQQTQLFGGE
+476 
-486 HMAFSLS
+486 
-493 QTTPNTV
+493 
-500 HAMPGKYGDYGI
+500 
-512 PMQGTSTG
+512 
-520 DAARLIGYYWEHLND
+520 
-535 PEWVPVS
+535 
-542 KGGSY
+542 
-547 SRWCGLN
+547 
-554 SYAMFAELASR
+554 YAMFAELASQ

-821 VQLLQTTPVEDLLMI
+821 VQLLQATPVEDLLMI
-836 LALLNSKVF
+836 LALFNSKVF

>member
-1 MGYISAQQAATK
+1 MSNQIHIIQNAITTTISEIFRGDFRRICEVKKAVLHLEAIYFCHGTCYLLKRENMPIKDQLALYQRIELIPQSTTEFFENNRECIINNWPEESALAAKPEILYDALLASEFCVQPERVGYKIDKVSRDIAGAYYTSSDFSAQITYRALESYMDRKRRRAIDSDSFACCNEYENITFLDYSCGCGEFLLAVIQYFDNHVLGYSRKKLATQLRGVDVNPIALMITIARIVSAVEAEDDENLLREVAKNFIVGNPLLHSDKIAPLEVRFDNFALNRLYAETEGINCLELEQQNLVVLGNPPWEKLRFEEQAFFRPVCPAISA
-13 WGISKRRVQVLCT
+13 ISQKNKR
-26 ENRIKNATRI
+26 EKEI
-36 GNMWVVP
+36 
-43 EDALKPADGRVQT
+43 
-56 HHTVESP
+56 
-63 TARAARTALKKLT
+63 KKLA
-76 VNAYQEINGKLNNP
+76 VNWL
-90 STSKMVFVSL
+90 
-100 LATTIFCDIQN
+100 
-111 DESSN
+111 
-116 EKDDVFLM
+116 
-124 ISSELLEIEFKESS
+124 ELLEYYQLLQDDYASVKKEIPKHPLLKV
-138 RRSFWEM
+138 
-145 FSSLV
+145 SLV
-150 SDFEKYIYRYA
+150 GE
-161 DYVDDILSWA
+161 
-171 YQYVN
+171 
-176 KLSLD
+176 
-181 SGLESTQFFTE
+181 
-192 EYMIEYLTKGIPRTT
+192 
-207 TASSVYLD
+207 
-215 PACGGG
+215 
-221 NFLSHILNQLF
+221 LN
-232 VLRYRELD
+232 
-240 NPIACIE
+240 
-247 NIFNALYGYELDPN
+247 
-261 LAAVASV
+261 
-268 NLKLKALMLLAKVQ
+268 
-282 QVSTVDWRL
+282 T
-291 FCPNIFT
+291 
-298 SVEPNGFGF
+298 
-307 LEADFSTHRI
+307 
-317 RRVADGKREN
+317 
-327 LESMTAVA
+327 
-335 TEIYTN
+335 
-341 PPFQTVKG
+341 
-349 MASSMKEHLKKHF
+349 
-362 PNAKCDLCNA
+362 
-372 FILQCIDKIQTG
+372 
-384 GTIGLVTQSSW
+384 
-395 MYLDSFENLRRE
+395 
-407 LITNNTIE
+407 
-415 SIADLGSGAFYDLS
+415 
-429 GEKANVALVRVTKT
+429 
-443 PYANACV
+443 
-450 KVLTLRDIPLK
+450 
-461 EKAAVLGKASDSVLL
+461 
-476 MQQTQLFGGE
+476 
-486 HMAFSLS
+486 
-493 QTTPNTV
+493 
-500 HAMPGKYGDYGI
+500 
-512 PMQGTSTG
+512 
-520 DAARLIGYYWEHLND
+520 
-535 PEWVPVS
+535 
-542 KGGSY
+542 
-547 SRWCGLN
+547 
-554 SYAMFAELASR
+554 YAMFAELASR

-836 LALLNSKVF
+836 LALFNSKVF

-923 TAADVREEI
+923 TAADVQEEI

>member
-1 MGYISAQQAATK
+1 MSNQIHIIQNAITTTISEIFRGDFRRICEVKKAVLHLEAIYFCHGTCYLLKRENMPIKDQLALYQRIELIPQSTTEFFENNRECIINNWPEESALAAKPEILYDALLASEFCVQPERVGYKIDKVSRDIAGAYYTSSDFSAQITYRALESYMDRKRRRAIDSDSFACCNEYENITFLDYSCGCGEFLLAVIQYFDNHVLGYSRKKLATQLRGVDVNPIALMITIARIVSAVEAEDDENLLREVAKNFIVGNPLLHSDKIAPLEVRFDNFALNRLYAETEGINCLELEQQNLVVLGNPPWEKLRFEERAFFRSVCPAISA
-13 WGISKRRVQVLCT
+13 ISQKNKR
-26 ENRIKNATRI
+26 EKEI
-36 GNMWVVP
+36 
-43 EDALKPADGRVQT
+43 
-56 HHTVESP
+56 
-63 TARAARTALKKLT
+63 KKLA
-76 VNAYQEINGKLNNP
+76 VNWL
-90 STSKMVFVSL
+90 
-100 LATTIFCDIQN
+100 
-111 DESSN
+111 
-116 EKDDVFLM
+116 
-124 ISSELLEIEFKESS
+124 ELLEYYQLLQDDYASVKKEIPKHPLLKV
-138 RRSFWEM
+138 
-145 FSSLV
+145 SLV
-150 SDFEKYIYRYA
+150 GE
-161 DYVDDILSWA
+161 
-171 YQYVN
+171 
-176 KLSLD
+176 
-181 SGLESTQFFTE
+181 
-192 EYMIEYLTKGIPRTT
+192 
-207 TASSVYLD
+207 
-215 PACGGG
+215 
-221 NFLSHILNQLF
+221 LN
-232 VLRYRELD
+232 
-240 NPIACIE
+240 
-247 NIFNALYGYELDPN
+247 
-261 LAAVASV
+261 
-268 NLKLKALMLLAKVQ
+268 
-282 QVSTVDWRL
+282 T
-291 FCPNIFT
+291 
-298 SVEPNGFGF
+298 
-307 LEADFSTHRI
+307 
-317 RRVADGKREN
+317 
-327 LESMTAVA
+327 
-335 TEIYTN
+335 
-341 PPFQTVKG
+341 
-349 MASSMKEHLKKHF
+349 
-362 PNAKCDLCNA
+362 
-372 FILQCIDKIQTG
+372 
-384 GTIGLVTQSSW
+384 
-395 MYLDSFENLRRE
+395 
-407 LITNNTIE
+407 
-415 SIADLGSGAFYDLS
+415 
-429 GEKANVALVRVTKT
+429 
-443 PYANACV
+443 
-450 KVLTLRDIPLK
+450 
-461 EKAAVLGKASDSVLL
+461 
-476 MQQTQLFGGE
+476 
-486 HMAFSLS
+486 
-493 QTTPNTV
+493 
-500 HAMPGKYGDYGI
+500 
-512 PMQGTSTG
+512 
-520 DAARLIGYYWEHLND
+520 
-535 PEWVPVS
+535 
-542 KGGSY
+542 
-547 SRWCGLN
+547 
-554 SYAMFAELASR
+554 YAMFAELASR

-836 LALLNSKVF
+836 LALFNSKVF

>member
-1 MGYISAQQAATK
+1 MSNQIHIIQNAITTTISEIFRGEFRRICEVKKAVLHLEAIYFCHGTCYLLKRENMPIKDQLALYQRIELIPQSTTEFFENNRECIINNWPEESALAAKPEILYDALLASEFCVQPERVGYKIDKVSRDIAGAYYTSSDFSAQITYRALE
-13 WGISKRRVQVLCT
+13 SYMDRKRRRAIDSDSFACCNEYENITFLDYSCGCGEFLLAVIQYFDNHVLGYS
-26 ENRIKNATRI
+26 R
-36 GNMWVVP
+36 
-43 EDALKPADGRVQT
+43 
-56 HHTVESP
+56 
-63 TARAARTALKKLT
+63 KKL
-76 VNAYQEINGKLNNP
+76 
-90 STSKMVFVSL
+90 
-100 LATTIFCDIQN
+100 ATQLRGV
-111 DESSN
+111 
-116 EKDDVFLM
+116 DV
-124 ISSELLEIEFKESS
+124 
-138 RRSFWEM
+138 
-145 FSSLV
+145 
-150 SDFEKYIYRYA
+150 
-161 DYVDDILSWA
+161 
-171 YQYVN
+171 
-176 KLSLD
+176 
-181 SGLESTQFFTE
+181 
-192 EYMIEYLTKGIPRTT
+192 
-207 TASSVYLD
+207 
-215 PACGGG
+215 
-221 NFLSHILNQLF
+221 
-232 VLRYRELD
+232 
-240 NPIACIE
+240 NPIALMITIARIVSAVEAEDDE
-247 NIFNALYGYELDPN
+247 NLLREVAKNFIVGNPLLHSDKIAPLEVRFDNFALNRLYAETEGINCLELEQQN
-261 LAAVASV
+261 LVVLGNPPWEKLRFEERAFFRPVCPAISAISQKNKREQEIKKLAVNWLELFEYYQLLQDDYASV
-268 NLKLKALMLLAKVQ
+268 KKEIPKHPLLK
-282 QVSTVDWRL
+282 VS
-291 FCPNIFT
+291 
-298 SVEPNGFGF
+298 
-307 LEADFSTHRI
+307 
-317 RRVADGKREN
+317 
-327 LESMTAVA
+327 
-335 TEIYTN
+335 
-341 PPFQTVKG
+341 
-349 MASSMKEHLKKHF
+349 
-362 PNAKCDLCNA
+362 
-372 FILQCIDKIQTG
+372 
-384 GTIGLVTQSSW
+384 LVG
-395 MYLDSFENLRRE
+395 E
-407 LITNNTIE
+407 LNT
-415 SIADLGSGAFYDLS
+415 
-429 GEKANVALVRVTKT
+429 
-443 PYANACV
+443 
-450 KVLTLRDIPLK
+450 
-461 EKAAVLGKASDSVLL
+461 
-476 MQQTQLFGGE
+476 
-486 HMAFSLS
+486 
-493 QTTPNTV
+493 
-500 HAMPGKYGDYGI
+500 
-512 PMQGTSTG
+512 
-520 DAARLIGYYWEHLND
+520 
-535 PEWVPVS
+535 
-542 KGGSY
+542 
-547 SRWCGLN
+547 
-554 SYAMFAELASR
+554 YAMFAELASR

-581 VTSTCYSSCFRHFV
+581 VTSTCYSPCFRHFV

-836 LALLNSKVF
+836 LALFNSKVF

-915 KNADNYYK
+915 KNADNYFK

>member
-1 MGYISAQQAATK
+1 MSNQIHIIQNAITTTISEIFRGDFRRICEVKKAVLHLEAIYFCHGTCYLLKRENMPIKDQLALYQRIELIPQSTTEFFENNRECIINNWPEESALAAKPEILYDALLASEFCVQPERVGYKIDKVSRDIAGAYYTSSDFSAQITYRALESYMDRKRRRAIDSDSFACCNEYENITFLDYSCGCGEFLLAVIQYFDNHVLGYSRKKLATQLRGVDVNPIALMITIARIVSAVEAEDDENLLREVAKNFIVGNPLLHSDKIAPLEVRFDNFALNRLYAETEGINCLELEQQNLVVLGNPPWEKLRFEERAFFRPVCPAISA
-13 WGISKRRVQVLCT
+13 ISQKNKR
-26 ENRIKNATRI
+26 EKEI
-36 GNMWVVP
+36 
-43 EDALKPADGRVQT
+43 
-56 HHTVESP
+56 
-63 TARAARTALKKLT
+63 KKLA
-76 VNAYQEINGKLNNP
+76 VNWL
-90 STSKMVFVSL
+90 
-100 LATTIFCDIQN
+100 
-111 DESSN
+111 
-116 EKDDVFLM
+116 
-124 ISSELLEIEFKESS
+124 ELLEYYQLLQDDYASVKKEIPKHPLLKV
-138 RRSFWEM
+138 
-145 FSSLV
+145 SLV
-150 SDFEKYIYRYA
+150 GE
-161 DYVDDILSWA
+161 
-171 YQYVN
+171 
-176 KLSLD
+176 
-181 SGLESTQFFTE
+181 
-192 EYMIEYLTKGIPRTT
+192 
-207 TASSVYLD
+207 
-215 PACGGG
+215 
-221 NFLSHILNQLF
+221 LN
-232 VLRYRELD
+232 
-240 NPIACIE
+240 
-247 NIFNALYGYELDPN
+247 
-261 LAAVASV
+261 
-268 NLKLKALMLLAKVQ
+268 
-282 QVSTVDWRL
+282 T
-291 FCPNIFT
+291 
-298 SVEPNGFGF
+298 
-307 LEADFSTHRI
+307 
-317 RRVADGKREN
+317 
-327 LESMTAVA
+327 
-335 TEIYTN
+335 
-341 PPFQTVKG
+341 
-349 MASSMKEHLKKHF
+349 
-362 PNAKCDLCNA
+362 
-372 FILQCIDKIQTG
+372 
-384 GTIGLVTQSSW
+384 
-395 MYLDSFENLRRE
+395 
-407 LITNNTIE
+407 
-415 SIADLGSGAFYDLS
+415 
-429 GEKANVALVRVTKT
+429 
-443 PYANACV
+443 
-450 KVLTLRDIPLK
+450 
-461 EKAAVLGKASDSVLL
+461 
-476 MQQTQLFGGE
+476 
-486 HMAFSLS
+486 
-493 QTTPNTV
+493 
-500 HAMPGKYGDYGI
+500 
-512 PMQGTSTG
+512 
-520 DAARLIGYYWEHLND
+520 
-535 PEWVPVS
+535 
-542 KGGSY
+542 
-547 SRWCGLN
+547 
-554 SYAMFAELASR
+554 YAMFAELASR

-601 EVFLFDNR
+601 EMFLFDNR

-836 LALLNSKVF
+836 LALFNSKVF

>member
-1 MGYISAQQAATK
+1 MSNQIHIIQNAITTTISEIFRGDFRRICEVKKAVLHLEAIYFCHGTCYLLKRENMPIKDQLALYQRIELIPQSTTEFFENNRECIINNWPEESALAAKPEILYDALLASEFCVQPERVGYKIDKVSRDIAGAYYTSSDFSAQITYRALESYMDRKRRRAIDSDSFACCNEYENITFLDYSCGCGEFLLAVIQYFDNHVLGYSRKKLATQLRGVDVNPIALMITIARIVSAVEAEDDENLLREVAKNFIVGNPLLHSDKIAPLEVRFDNFALNRLYAETEGINCLELEQQNLVVLGNPPWEKLRFEEQAFFRPVCPAISA
-13 WGISKRRVQVLCT
+13 ISQKNKR
-26 ENRIKNATRI
+26 EKEI
-36 GNMWVVP
+36 
-43 EDALKPADGRVQT
+43 
-56 HHTVESP
+56 
-63 TARAARTALKKLT
+63 KKLA
-76 VNAYQEINGKLNNP
+76 VNWL
-90 STSKMVFVSL
+90 
-100 LATTIFCDIQN
+100 
-111 DESSN
+111 
-116 EKDDVFLM
+116 
-124 ISSELLEIEFKESS
+124 ELLEYYQLLQDDYASVKKEIPKHPLLKV
-138 RRSFWEM
+138 
-145 FSSLV
+145 SLV
-150 SDFEKYIYRYA
+150 GE
-161 DYVDDILSWA
+161 
-171 YQYVN
+171 
-176 KLSLD
+176 
-181 SGLESTQFFTE
+181 
-192 EYMIEYLTKGIPRTT
+192 
-207 TASSVYLD
+207 
-215 PACGGG
+215 
-221 NFLSHILNQLF
+221 LN
-232 VLRYRELD
+232 
-240 NPIACIE
+240 
-247 NIFNALYGYELDPN
+247 
-261 LAAVASV
+261 
-268 NLKLKALMLLAKVQ
+268 
-282 QVSTVDWRL
+282 T
-291 FCPNIFT
+291 
-298 SVEPNGFGF
+298 
-307 LEADFSTHRI
+307 
-317 RRVADGKREN
+317 
-327 LESMTAVA
+327 
-335 TEIYTN
+335 
-341 PPFQTVKG
+341 
-349 MASSMKEHLKKHF
+349 
-362 PNAKCDLCNA
+362 
-372 FILQCIDKIQTG
+372 
-384 GTIGLVTQSSW
+384 
-395 MYLDSFENLRRE
+395 
-407 LITNNTIE
+407 
-415 SIADLGSGAFYDLS
+415 
-429 GEKANVALVRVTKT
+429 
-443 PYANACV
+443 
-450 KVLTLRDIPLK
+450 
-461 EKAAVLGKASDSVLL
+461 
-476 MQQTQLFGGE
+476 
-486 HMAFSLS
+486 
-493 QTTPNTV
+493 
-500 HAMPGKYGDYGI
+500 
-512 PMQGTSTG
+512 
-520 DAARLIGYYWEHLND
+520 
-535 PEWVPVS
+535 
-542 KGGSY
+542 
-547 SRWCGLN
+547 
-554 SYAMFAELASR
+554 YAMFAELASR

-836 LALLNSKVF
+836 LALFNSKVF

-949 VRNSFKA
+949 VRNSFNA

>member
-1 MGYISAQQAATK
+1 MSNQIHIIQNAITTTISEIFRGDFRRICEVKKAVLHLEAIYFCHGTCYLLKRENMPIKDQLALYQRIELIPQSTTEFFENNRECIINNWPEESALAAKPEILYDALLASEFCVQPERVGYKIDKVSRDIAGAYYTSSDFSAQITYRALESYMDRKRRRAIDSDSFACCNEYENITFLDYSCGCGEFLLAVIQYFDNHVLGYSRKKLATQLRGVDVNPIALMITIARIVSAVEAEDDENLLREVAKNFIVGNPLLHSDKIAPLEVRFDNFALNRLYAETEGINCLELEQQNLVVLGNPPWEKLRFEQRAFFRPVCPAISA
-13 WGISKRRVQVLCT
+13 ISQKNKR
-26 ENRIKNATRI
+26 EKEI
-36 GNMWVVP
+36 
-43 EDALKPADGRVQT
+43 
-56 HHTVESP
+56 
-63 TARAARTALKKLT
+63 KKLA
-76 VNAYQEINGKLNNP
+76 VNWL
-90 STSKMVFVSL
+90 
-100 LATTIFCDIQN
+100 
-111 DESSN
+111 
-116 EKDDVFLM
+116 
-124 ISSELLEIEFKESS
+124 ELLEYYQLLQDDYASVKKEIPKHPLLKV
-138 RRSFWEM
+138 
-145 FSSLV
+145 SLV
-150 SDFEKYIYRYA
+150 GE
-161 DYVDDILSWA
+161 
-171 YQYVN
+171 
-176 KLSLD
+176 
-181 SGLESTQFFTE
+181 
-192 EYMIEYLTKGIPRTT
+192 
-207 TASSVYLD
+207 
-215 PACGGG
+215 
-221 NFLSHILNQLF
+221 LN
-232 VLRYRELD
+232 
-240 NPIACIE
+240 
-247 NIFNALYGYELDPN
+247 
-261 LAAVASV
+261 
-268 NLKLKALMLLAKVQ
+268 
-282 QVSTVDWRL
+282 T
-291 FCPNIFT
+291 
-298 SVEPNGFGF
+298 
-307 LEADFSTHRI
+307 
-317 RRVADGKREN
+317 
-327 LESMTAVA
+327 
-335 TEIYTN
+335 
-341 PPFQTVKG
+341 
-349 MASSMKEHLKKHF
+349 
-362 PNAKCDLCNA
+362 
-372 FILQCIDKIQTG
+372 
-384 GTIGLVTQSSW
+384 
-395 MYLDSFENLRRE
+395 
-407 LITNNTIE
+407 
-415 SIADLGSGAFYDLS
+415 
-429 GEKANVALVRVTKT
+429 
-443 PYANACV
+443 
-450 KVLTLRDIPLK
+450 
-461 EKAAVLGKASDSVLL
+461 
-476 MQQTQLFGGE
+476 
-486 HMAFSLS
+486 
-493 QTTPNTV
+493 
-500 HAMPGKYGDYGI
+500 
-512 PMQGTSTG
+512 
-520 DAARLIGYYWEHLND
+520 
-535 PEWVPVS
+535 
-542 KGGSY
+542 
-547 SRWCGLN
+547 
-554 SYAMFAELASR
+554 YAMFAELASR

-754 ARRQPGDSFVAPKPA
+754 ARRQPGDSFVAPKLA

-836 LALLNSKVF
+836 LALFNSKVF

>member
-1 MGYISAQQAATK
+1 MSNQIHIIQNAITTTISEIFRGDFRRICEVKKAVLHLEAIYFCHGTCYLLKRENMPIKDQLALYQRIELIPQSTTEFFENNRECIINNWPEESALAAKPEILYDALLASEFCVQPERVGYKIDKVSRDIAGAYYTSSDFSAQITYRALESYMDRKRRRAIDSDSFACCNEYENITFLDYSCGCGEFLLAVIQYFDNHVLGYSRKKLATQLRGVDVNPIALMITIARIVSAVEAEDDENLLREVAKNFIVGNPLLHSDKIAPLEVRFDNFALNRLYAETEGINCLELEQQNLVVLGNPPWEKLRFEERAFFRPVCPAISA
-13 WGISKRRVQVLCT
+13 ISQKNKR
-26 ENRIKNATRI
+26 EKEI
-36 GNMWVVP
+36 
-43 EDALKPADGRVQT
+43 
-56 HHTVESP
+56 
-63 TARAARTALKKLT
+63 KKLA
-76 VNAYQEINGKLNNP
+76 VNWL
-90 STSKMVFVSL
+90 
-100 LATTIFCDIQN
+100 
-111 DESSN
+111 
-116 EKDDVFLM
+116 
-124 ISSELLEIEFKESS
+124 ELLEYYQLLQDDYASVKKEIPKHPLLKV
-138 RRSFWEM
+138 
-145 FSSLV
+145 SLV
-150 SDFEKYIYRYA
+150 GE
-161 DYVDDILSWA
+161 
-171 YQYVN
+171 
-176 KLSLD
+176 
-181 SGLESTQFFTE
+181 
-192 EYMIEYLTKGIPRTT
+192 
-207 TASSVYLD
+207 
-215 PACGGG
+215 
-221 NFLSHILNQLF
+221 LN
-232 VLRYRELD
+232 
-240 NPIACIE
+240 
-247 NIFNALYGYELDPN
+247 
-261 LAAVASV
+261 
-268 NLKLKALMLLAKVQ
+268 
-282 QVSTVDWRL
+282 T
-291 FCPNIFT
+291 
-298 SVEPNGFGF
+298 
-307 LEADFSTHRI
+307 
-317 RRVADGKREN
+317 
-327 LESMTAVA
+327 
-335 TEIYTN
+335 
-341 PPFQTVKG
+341 
-349 MASSMKEHLKKHF
+349 
-362 PNAKCDLCNA
+362 
-372 FILQCIDKIQTG
+372 
-384 GTIGLVTQSSW
+384 
-395 MYLDSFENLRRE
+395 
-407 LITNNTIE
+407 
-415 SIADLGSGAFYDLS
+415 
-429 GEKANVALVRVTKT
+429 
-443 PYANACV
+443 
-450 KVLTLRDIPLK
+450 
-461 EKAAVLGKASDSVLL
+461 
-476 MQQTQLFGGE
+476 
-486 HMAFSLS
+486 
-493 QTTPNTV
+493 
-500 HAMPGKYGDYGI
+500 
-512 PMQGTSTG
+512 
-520 DAARLIGYYWEHLND
+520 
-535 PEWVPVS
+535 
-542 KGGSY
+542 
-547 SRWCGLN
+547 
-554 SYAMFAELASR
+554 YAMFAELASR

-836 LALLNSKVF
+836 LALFNSKVF

-915 KNADNYYK
+915 KNADNYFK

>member
-1 MGYISAQQAATK
+1 MSNQIHIIQNAITTTISEIFRGDFRRICEVKKAVLHLEAIYFCHGTCYLLKRENMPIKDQLALYQRIELIPQSTTEFFENNRECIINNWPEESALAAKPEILYDALLASEFCVQPERVGYKIDKVSRDIAGAYYTSSDFSAQITYRALESYMDRKRRRAIDSDSFACCNEYENITFLDYSCGCGEFLLAVIQYFDNHVLGYSRKKLATQLRGVDVNPIALMITIARIVSAVEAEDDENLLREVAKNFIVGNPLLHSDKIAPLEVRFDNFALNRLYAETEGINCLELEQQNLVVLGNPPWEKLRFEERAFFRPVCPAISA
-13 WGISKRRVQVLCT
+13 ISQKNKR
-26 ENRIKNATRI
+26 EKEI
-36 GNMWVVP
+36 
-43 EDALKPADGRVQT
+43 
-56 HHTVESP
+56 
-63 TARAARTALKKLT
+63 KKLA
-76 VNAYQEINGKLNNP
+76 VNWL
-90 STSKMVFVSL
+90 
-100 LATTIFCDIQN
+100 
-111 DESSN
+111 
-116 EKDDVFLM
+116 
-124 ISSELLEIEFKESS
+124 ELLEYYQLLQDDYASVKKEIPKHPLLKV
-138 RRSFWEM
+138 
-145 FSSLV
+145 SLV
-150 SDFEKYIYRYA
+150 GE
-161 DYVDDILSWA
+161 
-171 YQYVN
+171 
-176 KLSLD
+176 
-181 SGLESTQFFTE
+181 
-192 EYMIEYLTKGIPRTT
+192 
-207 TASSVYLD
+207 
-215 PACGGG
+215 
-221 NFLSHILNQLF
+221 LN
-232 VLRYRELD
+232 
-240 NPIACIE
+240 
-247 NIFNALYGYELDPN
+247 
-261 LAAVASV
+261 
-268 NLKLKALMLLAKVQ
+268 
-282 QVSTVDWRL
+282 T
-291 FCPNIFT
+291 
-298 SVEPNGFGF
+298 
-307 LEADFSTHRI
+307 
-317 RRVADGKREN
+317 
-327 LESMTAVA
+327 
-335 TEIYTN
+335 
-341 PPFQTVKG
+341 
-349 MASSMKEHLKKHF
+349 
-362 PNAKCDLCNA
+362 
-372 FILQCIDKIQTG
+372 
-384 GTIGLVTQSSW
+384 
-395 MYLDSFENLRRE
+395 
-407 LITNNTIE
+407 
-415 SIADLGSGAFYDLS
+415 
-429 GEKANVALVRVTKT
+429 
-443 PYANACV
+443 
-450 KVLTLRDIPLK
+450 
-461 EKAAVLGKASDSVLL
+461 
-476 MQQTQLFGGE
+476 
-486 HMAFSLS
+486 
-493 QTTPNTV
+493 
-500 HAMPGKYGDYGI
+500 
-512 PMQGTSTG
+512 
-520 DAARLIGYYWEHLND
+520 
-535 PEWVPVS
+535 
-542 KGGSY
+542 
-547 SRWCGLN
+547 
-554 SYAMFAELASR
+554 YAMFAELASR

-754 ARRQPGDSFVAPKPA
+754 ARRQPGDSFVAPKLA

-836 LALLNSKVF
+836 LALFNSKVF

-932 DKIIFQM
+932 DNIIFQM

>member
-1 MGYISAQQAATK
+1 MSNQIHIIQNAITATISEIFRGEFRRICEVKKAVLHLEAIYFCHGTCYLLKRENMPIKDQLALYQRIELIPQSTTEFFKNNRECIINNWPEESALAAKPEILYDALLASEFCVQPERVGYKIDKVSRDIAGAYYTSSDFSAQITYRALESYMDRKRRRAIDSDSFACCNEYENITFLDYSCGCGEFLLAVIQYFDNHVLGYSRKKLATQLRGVDVNPIALMITIARIVSAVEAEDDENLLREVAKNFIVGNPLLHSDKIAPLEVRFDNFAFNRLYAETEGINCLELEQQNLVVLGNPPWEKLRFEERAFFRPVCPAISA
-13 WGISKRRVQVLCT
+13 ISQKNKREQ
-26 ENRIKNATRI
+26 EI
-36 GNMWVVP
+36 
-43 EDALKPADGRVQT
+43 
-56 HHTVESP
+56 
-63 TARAARTALKKLT
+63 KKLA
-76 VNAYQEINGKLNNP
+76 VNWL
-90 STSKMVFVSL
+90 
-100 LATTIFCDIQN
+100 
-111 DESSN
+111 
-116 EKDDVFLM
+116 
-124 ISSELLEIEFKESS
+124 ELLEYYQLLQDDYASVKKEIPKHPLLKV
-138 RRSFWEM
+138 
-145 FSSLV
+145 SLV
-150 SDFEKYIYRYA
+150 GE
-161 DYVDDILSWA
+161 
-171 YQYVN
+171 
-176 KLSLD
+176 
-181 SGLESTQFFTE
+181 
-192 EYMIEYLTKGIPRTT
+192 
-207 TASSVYLD
+207 
-215 PACGGG
+215 
-221 NFLSHILNQLF
+221 LN
-232 VLRYRELD
+232 
-240 NPIACIE
+240 
-247 NIFNALYGYELDPN
+247 
-261 LAAVASV
+261 
-268 NLKLKALMLLAKVQ
+268 
-282 QVSTVDWRL
+282 T
-291 FCPNIFT
+291 
-298 SVEPNGFGF
+298 
-307 LEADFSTHRI
+307 
-317 RRVADGKREN
+317 
-327 LESMTAVA
+327 
-335 TEIYTN
+335 
-341 PPFQTVKG
+341 
-349 MASSMKEHLKKHF
+349 
-362 PNAKCDLCNA
+362 
-372 FILQCIDKIQTG
+372 
-384 GTIGLVTQSSW
+384 
-395 MYLDSFENLRRE
+395 
-407 LITNNTIE
+407 
-415 SIADLGSGAFYDLS
+415 
-429 GEKANVALVRVTKT
+429 
-443 PYANACV
+443 
-450 KVLTLRDIPLK
+450 
-461 EKAAVLGKASDSVLL
+461 
-476 MQQTQLFGGE
+476 
-486 HMAFSLS
+486 
-493 QTTPNTV
+493 
-500 HAMPGKYGDYGI
+500 
-512 PMQGTSTG
+512 
-520 DAARLIGYYWEHLND
+520 
-535 PEWVPVS
+535 
-542 KGGSY
+542 
-547 SRWCGLN
+547 
-554 SYAMFAELASR
+554 YAMFAELASR

-836 LALLNSKVF
+836 LALFNSKVF

>member
-1 MGYISAQQAATK
+1 MSNQIHIIQNAITTTISEIFRGDFRRICEVKKAVLHLEAIYFCHGTCYLLKRENMPIKDQLALYQRIELIPQSTTEFFENNRECIINNWPEESALAAKPEILYDALLASEFCVQPERVGYKIDKVSRDIAGAYYTSSDFSAQITYRALESYMDRKRRRAIDSDSFACCNEYENITFLDYSCGCGEFLLAVIQYFDNHVLGYSRKKLATQLRGVDVNPIALMITIARIVSAVEAEDDENLLREVAKNFIVGNPLLHSDKIAPLEVRFDNFALNRLYAETEGINCLELEQQNLVVLGNPPWEKLRFEERAFFRPVCPAISA
-13 WGISKRRVQVLCT
+13 ISQKNKR
-26 ENRIKNATRI
+26 EKEI
-36 GNMWVVP
+36 
-43 EDALKPADGRVQT
+43 
-56 HHTVESP
+56 
-63 TARAARTALKKLT
+63 KKLA
-76 VNAYQEINGKLNNP
+76 VNWL
-90 STSKMVFVSL
+90 
-100 LATTIFCDIQN
+100 
-111 DESSN
+111 
-116 EKDDVFLM
+116 
-124 ISSELLEIEFKESS
+124 ELLEYYQ
-138 RRSFWEM
+138 
-145 FSSLV
+145 LLQ
-150 SDFEKYIYRYA
+150 DDYA
-161 DYVDDILSWA
+161 SV
-171 YQYVN
+171 
-176 KLSLD
+176 K
-181 SGLESTQFFTE
+181 
-192 EYMIEYLTKGIPRTT
+192 KGIPKHPLLKV
-207 TASSVYLD
+207 SLV
-215 PACGGG
+215 GE
-221 NFLSHILNQLF
+221 LN
-232 VLRYRELD
+232 
-240 NPIACIE
+240 
-247 NIFNALYGYELDPN
+247 
-261 LAAVASV
+261 
-268 NLKLKALMLLAKVQ
+268 
-282 QVSTVDWRL
+282 T
-291 FCPNIFT
+291 
-298 SVEPNGFGF
+298 
-307 LEADFSTHRI
+307 
-317 RRVADGKREN
+317 
-327 LESMTAVA
+327 
-335 TEIYTN
+335 
-341 PPFQTVKG
+341 
-349 MASSMKEHLKKHF
+349 
-362 PNAKCDLCNA
+362 
-372 FILQCIDKIQTG
+372 
-384 GTIGLVTQSSW
+384 
-395 MYLDSFENLRRE
+395 
-407 LITNNTIE
+407 
-415 SIADLGSGAFYDLS
+415 
-429 GEKANVALVRVTKT
+429 
-443 PYANACV
+443 
-450 KVLTLRDIPLK
+450 
-461 EKAAVLGKASDSVLL
+461 
-476 MQQTQLFGGE
+476 
-486 HMAFSLS
+486 
-493 QTTPNTV
+493 
-500 HAMPGKYGDYGI
+500 
-512 PMQGTSTG
+512 
-520 DAARLIGYYWEHLND
+520 
-535 PEWVPVS
+535 
-542 KGGSY
+542 
-547 SRWCGLN
+547 
-554 SYAMFAELASR
+554 YAMFAELASR

-573 AIIVKSAL
+573 AIIAKSAL

-609 EKLFQIDSREKFCVL
+609 ENLFQIDSREKFCVL

-836 LALLNSKVF
+836 LALFNSKVF

>member
-1 MGYISAQQAATK
+1 MSNQIHIIQNAITTTISEIFRGDFRRICEVKKAVLHLEAIYFCHGTCYLLKRENMPIKDQLALYQIIELIPQSTTEFFENNRECIINNWPEESALAAKPEILYDALLASEFCVQPERVGYKIDKVSRDIAGAYYTSSDFSAQITYRALESYMDRKRRRAIDSDSFACCNEYENITFLDYSCGCGEFLLAVIQYFDNHVLGYSRKKLATQLRGVDVNPIALMITIARIVSAVEAEDDENLLREVAKNFIVGNPLLHSDKIAPLEVRFDNFALNRLYAETEGINCLELEQQNLVVLGNPPWEKLRFEERAFFRPVCPAISA
-13 WGISKRRVQVLCT
+13 ISQKNKR
-26 ENRIKNATRI
+26 EKEI
-36 GNMWVVP
+36 
-43 EDALKPADGRVQT
+43 
-56 HHTVESP
+56 
-63 TARAARTALKKLT
+63 KKLA
-76 VNAYQEINGKLNNP
+76 VNWL
-90 STSKMVFVSL
+90 
-100 LATTIFCDIQN
+100 
-111 DESSN
+111 
-116 EKDDVFLM
+116 
-124 ISSELLEIEFKESS
+124 ELLEYYQLLQDDYASVKKEIPKHPLLKV
-138 RRSFWEM
+138 
-145 FSSLV
+145 SLV
-150 SDFEKYIYRYA
+150 GE
-161 DYVDDILSWA
+161 
-171 YQYVN
+171 
-176 KLSLD
+176 
-181 SGLESTQFFTE
+181 
-192 EYMIEYLTKGIPRTT
+192 
-207 TASSVYLD
+207 
-215 PACGGG
+215 
-221 NFLSHILNQLF
+221 LN
-232 VLRYRELD
+232 
-240 NPIACIE
+240 
-247 NIFNALYGYELDPN
+247 
-261 LAAVASV
+261 
-268 NLKLKALMLLAKVQ
+268 
-282 QVSTVDWRL
+282 T
-291 FCPNIFT
+291 
-298 SVEPNGFGF
+298 
-307 LEADFSTHRI
+307 
-317 RRVADGKREN
+317 
-327 LESMTAVA
+327 
-335 TEIYTN
+335 
-341 PPFQTVKG
+341 
-349 MASSMKEHLKKHF
+349 
-362 PNAKCDLCNA
+362 
-372 FILQCIDKIQTG
+372 
-384 GTIGLVTQSSW
+384 
-395 MYLDSFENLRRE
+395 
-407 LITNNTIE
+407 
-415 SIADLGSGAFYDLS
+415 
-429 GEKANVALVRVTKT
+429 
-443 PYANACV
+443 
-450 KVLTLRDIPLK
+450 
-461 EKAAVLGKASDSVLL
+461 
-476 MQQTQLFGGE
+476 
-486 HMAFSLS
+486 
-493 QTTPNTV
+493 
-500 HAMPGKYGDYGI
+500 
-512 PMQGTSTG
+512 
-520 DAARLIGYYWEHLND
+520 
-535 PEWVPVS
+535 
-542 KGGSY
+542 
-547 SRWCGLN
+547 
-554 SYAMFAELASR
+554 YAMFAELASR

-573 AIIVKSAL
+573 AIIAKSAL

-836 LALLNSKVF
+836 LALFNSKVF

>member
-1 MGYISAQQAATK
+1 MSNQIHIIQNAITTTISEIFRGDFRRICEVKKAVLHLEAIYFCHGTCYLLKRENMPIKDQLALYQRIELIPQSTTEFFENNRECIINNWPEESALAAKPEILYDALLASEFCVQPERVGYKIDKVSRDIAGAYYTSSDFSAQITYRALESYMDRKRRRAIDSDSFACCNEYENITFLDYSCGCGEFLLAVIQYFDNHVLGYSRKKLATQLRGVDVNPIALMITIARIVSAVEAEDDENLLREVAKNFIVGNPLLHSDKIAPLEVRFDNFALNRLYAETEGINCLELEQQNLVVLGNPPWEKLRFEERAFFRPVYPAISA
-13 WGISKRRVQVLCT
+13 ISQKNKR
-26 ENRIKNATRI
+26 EKEI
-36 GNMWVVP
+36 
-43 EDALKPADGRVQT
+43 
-56 HHTVESP
+56 
-63 TARAARTALKKLT
+63 KKLA
-76 VNAYQEINGKLNNP
+76 VNWI
-90 STSKMVFVSL
+90 
-100 LATTIFCDIQN
+100 
-111 DESSN
+111 
-116 EKDDVFLM
+116 
-124 ISSELLEIEFKESS
+124 ELLEYYQLLQDDYASVKKEIPKHPLLKV
-138 RRSFWEM
+138 
-145 FSSLV
+145 SLV
-150 SDFEKYIYRYA
+150 GE
-161 DYVDDILSWA
+161 
-171 YQYVN
+171 
-176 KLSLD
+176 
-181 SGLESTQFFTE
+181 
-192 EYMIEYLTKGIPRTT
+192 
-207 TASSVYLD
+207 
-215 PACGGG
+215 
-221 NFLSHILNQLF
+221 LN
-232 VLRYRELD
+232 
-240 NPIACIE
+240 
-247 NIFNALYGYELDPN
+247 
-261 LAAVASV
+261 
-268 NLKLKALMLLAKVQ
+268 
-282 QVSTVDWRL
+282 T
-291 FCPNIFT
+291 
-298 SVEPNGFGF
+298 
-307 LEADFSTHRI
+307 
-317 RRVADGKREN
+317 
-327 LESMTAVA
+327 
-335 TEIYTN
+335 
-341 PPFQTVKG
+341 
-349 MASSMKEHLKKHF
+349 
-362 PNAKCDLCNA
+362 
-372 FILQCIDKIQTG
+372 
-384 GTIGLVTQSSW
+384 
-395 MYLDSFENLRRE
+395 
-407 LITNNTIE
+407 
-415 SIADLGSGAFYDLS
+415 
-429 GEKANVALVRVTKT
+429 
-443 PYANACV
+443 
-450 KVLTLRDIPLK
+450 
-461 EKAAVLGKASDSVLL
+461 
-476 MQQTQLFGGE
+476 
-486 HMAFSLS
+486 
-493 QTTPNTV
+493 
-500 HAMPGKYGDYGI
+500 
-512 PMQGTSTG
+512 
-520 DAARLIGYYWEHLND
+520 
-535 PEWVPVS
+535 
-542 KGGSY
+542 
-547 SRWCGLN
+547 
-554 SYAMFAELASR
+554 YAMFAELASR

-573 AIIVKSAL
+573 AIIAKSAL

-836 LALLNSKVF
+836 LALFNSKVF

>member
-1 MGYISAQQAATK
+1 MSNQIHIIQNAITTTISEIFRGDFRRICEVKKAVLHLEAIYFCHGTCYLLKRENMPIKDQLALYQRIELIPQSTTEFFENNRECIINNWPEESALAAKPEILYDALLASEFCVQPERVGYKIDKVSRDIAGAYYTSSDFSAQITYRALESYMDRKRRRAIDSDSFACCNEYENITFLDYSCGCGEFLLAVIQYFDNHVLGYSRKKLATQLRGVDVNPIALMITIARIVSAVEAEDDENLLREVAKNFIVGNPLLHSDKIAPLEVRFDNFALNRLYAETEGINCLELEQQNLVVLGNPPWEKLRFEEQAFFRPVYPAISA
-13 WGISKRRVQVLCT
+13 ISQKNKR
-26 ENRIKNATRI
+26 EKEI
-36 GNMWVVP
+36 
-43 EDALKPADGRVQT
+43 
-56 HHTVESP
+56 
-63 TARAARTALKKLT
+63 KKLA
-76 VNAYQEINGKLNNP
+76 VNWL
-90 STSKMVFVSL
+90 
-100 LATTIFCDIQN
+100 
-111 DESSN
+111 
-116 EKDDVFLM
+116 
-124 ISSELLEIEFKESS
+124 ELLEYYQLLQDDYASVKKEIPKHPLLKV
-138 RRSFWEM
+138 
-145 FSSLV
+145 SLV
-150 SDFEKYIYRYA
+150 GE
-161 DYVDDILSWA
+161 
-171 YQYVN
+171 
-176 KLSLD
+176 
-181 SGLESTQFFTE
+181 
-192 EYMIEYLTKGIPRTT
+192 
-207 TASSVYLD
+207 
-215 PACGGG
+215 
-221 NFLSHILNQLF
+221 LN
-232 VLRYRELD
+232 
-240 NPIACIE
+240 
-247 NIFNALYGYELDPN
+247 
-261 LAAVASV
+261 
-268 NLKLKALMLLAKVQ
+268 
-282 QVSTVDWRL
+282 T
-291 FCPNIFT
+291 
-298 SVEPNGFGF
+298 
-307 LEADFSTHRI
+307 
-317 RRVADGKREN
+317 
-327 LESMTAVA
+327 
-335 TEIYTN
+335 
-341 PPFQTVKG
+341 
-349 MASSMKEHLKKHF
+349 
-362 PNAKCDLCNA
+362 
-372 FILQCIDKIQTG
+372 
-384 GTIGLVTQSSW
+384 
-395 MYLDSFENLRRE
+395 
-407 LITNNTIE
+407 
-415 SIADLGSGAFYDLS
+415 
-429 GEKANVALVRVTKT
+429 
-443 PYANACV
+443 
-450 KVLTLRDIPLK
+450 
-461 EKAAVLGKASDSVLL
+461 
-476 MQQTQLFGGE
+476 
-486 HMAFSLS
+486 
-493 QTTPNTV
+493 
-500 HAMPGKYGDYGI
+500 
-512 PMQGTSTG
+512 
-520 DAARLIGYYWEHLND
+520 
-535 PEWVPVS
+535 
-542 KGGSY
+542 
-547 SRWCGLN
+547 
-554 SYAMFAELASR
+554 YAMFAELASR

-754 ARRQPGDSFVAPKPA
+754 ARRQPGDSFVAPKLA

-836 LALLNSKVF
+836 LALFNSKVF

-939 YGLTSAEEKM
+939 YGLTSAEEEM

>member
-1 MGYISAQQAATK
+1 MSNQIHIIQNAITTTISEIFRGDFRRICEVKKAVLHLEAIYFCHGTCYLLKRENMPIKDQLALYQRIELIPQSTTEFFENNRECIINNWPEESALAAKPEILYDALLASEFCVQPERVGYKIDKVSRDIAGAYYTSSDFSAQITYRALESYMDRKRRRAIDSDSFACCNEYENITFLDYSCGCGEFLLAVIQYFDNHVLGYSRKKLATQLRGVDVNPIALMITIARIVSAVEAEDDENLLREVAKNFIVGNPLLHSDKIAPLEVRFDNFALNRLYAETEGINCLELKQQNLVVLGNPPWEKLRFEERAFFRPVCPAISA
-13 WGISKRRVQVLCT
+13 ISQKNKR
-26 ENRIKNATRI
+26 EKEI
-36 GNMWVVP
+36 
-43 EDALKPADGRVQT
+43 
-56 HHTVESP
+56 
-63 TARAARTALKKLT
+63 KKLA
-76 VNAYQEINGKLNNP
+76 VNWL
-90 STSKMVFVSL
+90 
-100 LATTIFCDIQN
+100 
-111 DESSN
+111 
-116 EKDDVFLM
+116 
-124 ISSELLEIEFKESS
+124 ELLEYYQLLQDDYASVKKEIPKHPLLKV
-138 RRSFWEM
+138 
-145 FSSLV
+145 SLV
-150 SDFEKYIYRYA
+150 GE
-161 DYVDDILSWA
+161 
-171 YQYVN
+171 
-176 KLSLD
+176 
-181 SGLESTQFFTE
+181 
-192 EYMIEYLTKGIPRTT
+192 
-207 TASSVYLD
+207 
-215 PACGGG
+215 
-221 NFLSHILNQLF
+221 LN
-232 VLRYRELD
+232 
-240 NPIACIE
+240 
-247 NIFNALYGYELDPN
+247 
-261 LAAVASV
+261 
-268 NLKLKALMLLAKVQ
+268 
-282 QVSTVDWRL
+282 T
-291 FCPNIFT
+291 
-298 SVEPNGFGF
+298 
-307 LEADFSTHRI
+307 
-317 RRVADGKREN
+317 
-327 LESMTAVA
+327 
-335 TEIYTN
+335 
-341 PPFQTVKG
+341 
-349 MASSMKEHLKKHF
+349 
-362 PNAKCDLCNA
+362 
-372 FILQCIDKIQTG
+372 
-384 GTIGLVTQSSW
+384 
-395 MYLDSFENLRRE
+395 
-407 LITNNTIE
+407 
-415 SIADLGSGAFYDLS
+415 
-429 GEKANVALVRVTKT
+429 
-443 PYANACV
+443 
-450 KVLTLRDIPLK
+450 
-461 EKAAVLGKASDSVLL
+461 
-476 MQQTQLFGGE
+476 
-486 HMAFSLS
+486 
-493 QTTPNTV
+493 
-500 HAMPGKYGDYGI
+500 
-512 PMQGTSTG
+512 
-520 DAARLIGYYWEHLND
+520 
-535 PEWVPVS
+535 
-542 KGGSY
+542 
-547 SRWCGLN
+547 
-554 SYAMFAELASR
+554 YAMFAELASR

-573 AIIVKSAL
+573 AIIAKSAL

-711 HISTKSEKT
+711 HISTKAEKT

-836 LALLNSKVF
+836 LALFNSKVF

-878 TLHGVDYTALDAVR
+878 TLHGVDYTALDAIR

>member
-1 MGYISAQQAATK
+1 MSNQIHIIQNAITTTISEIFRGDFRRICEVKKAVLHLEAIYFCHGTCYLLKRENMPIKDQLALYQRIELIPQSTTEFFENNRECIINNWPEESALAAKPEILYDALLASEFCVQPERVGYKIDKVSRDIAGAYYTSSDFSAQITYRALESYMDRKRRRAIDSDSFACCNEYENITFLDYSCGCGEFLLAVIQYFDNHVLGYSRKKLATQLRGVDVNPIALMITIARIVSAVEAEDDENLLREVSKNFIVGNPLLHSDKIAPLEVRFDNFALNRLYAETEGINCLELEQQNLVVLGNPPWEKLRFEERAFFRPVCPAISA
-13 WGISKRRVQVLCT
+13 ISQKNKR
-26 ENRIKNATRI
+26 EKEI
-36 GNMWVVP
+36 
-43 EDALKPADGRVQT
+43 
-56 HHTVESP
+56 
-63 TARAARTALKKLT
+63 KKLA
-76 VNAYQEINGKLNNP
+76 VNWL
-90 STSKMVFVSL
+90 
-100 LATTIFCDIQN
+100 
-111 DESSN
+111 
-116 EKDDVFLM
+116 
-124 ISSELLEIEFKESS
+124 ELLEYYQLLQDDYASVKKEIPKHPLLKV
-138 RRSFWEM
+138 
-145 FSSLV
+145 SLV
-150 SDFEKYIYRYA
+150 GE
-161 DYVDDILSWA
+161 
-171 YQYVN
+171 
-176 KLSLD
+176 
-181 SGLESTQFFTE
+181 
-192 EYMIEYLTKGIPRTT
+192 
-207 TASSVYLD
+207 
-215 PACGGG
+215 
-221 NFLSHILNQLF
+221 LN
-232 VLRYRELD
+232 
-240 NPIACIE
+240 
-247 NIFNALYGYELDPN
+247 
-261 LAAVASV
+261 
-268 NLKLKALMLLAKVQ
+268 
-282 QVSTVDWRL
+282 T
-291 FCPNIFT
+291 
-298 SVEPNGFGF
+298 
-307 LEADFSTHRI
+307 
-317 RRVADGKREN
+317 
-327 LESMTAVA
+327 
-335 TEIYTN
+335 
-341 PPFQTVKG
+341 
-349 MASSMKEHLKKHF
+349 
-362 PNAKCDLCNA
+362 
-372 FILQCIDKIQTG
+372 
-384 GTIGLVTQSSW
+384 
-395 MYLDSFENLRRE
+395 
-407 LITNNTIE
+407 
-415 SIADLGSGAFYDLS
+415 
-429 GEKANVALVRVTKT
+429 
-443 PYANACV
+443 
-450 KVLTLRDIPLK
+450 
-461 EKAAVLGKASDSVLL
+461 
-476 MQQTQLFGGE
+476 
-486 HMAFSLS
+486 
-493 QTTPNTV
+493 
-500 HAMPGKYGDYGI
+500 
-512 PMQGTSTG
+512 
-520 DAARLIGYYWEHLND
+520 
-535 PEWVPVS
+535 
-542 KGGSY
+542 
-547 SRWCGLN
+547 
-554 SYAMFAELASR
+554 YAMFAELASR

-754 ARRQPGDSFVAPKPA
+754 ARRQPGDSFVAPKLA

-836 LALLNSKVF
+836 LALFNSKVF

>member
-1 MGYISAQQAATK
+1 MSNQIHIIQNAITTTISEIFRGEFRRICEVKKAVLHLEAIYFCHGTCYLLKRENMPIKDQLALYQRIELIPQSTTEFFENNRECIINNWPEESALAAKPEILYDALLASEFCVQPERVGYKIDKVSRDIAGAYYTSSDFSAQITYRALESYMDRKRRRAIDSDSFACCNEYENITFLDYSCGCGEFLLAVIQYFDNHVLGYSRKKLATQLRGVDVNPIALMITIARIVSAVEAEDDENLLREVAKDFIVGNPLLHSDKIAPLEVRFDNFALNRLYAETEGINCLELEQQNLVVLGNPPWEKLRFEERAFFRPVCPAISA
-13 WGISKRRVQVLCT
+13 ISQKNKR
-26 ENRIKNATRI
+26 EKEI
-36 GNMWVVP
+36 
-43 EDALKPADGRVQT
+43 
-56 HHTVESP
+56 
-63 TARAARTALKKLT
+63 KKLA
-76 VNAYQEINGKLNNP
+76 VNWL
-90 STSKMVFVSL
+90 
-100 LATTIFCDIQN
+100 
-111 DESSN
+111 
-116 EKDDVFLM
+116 
-124 ISSELLEIEFKESS
+124 ELLEYYQLLQDDYASVKKEIPKHPLLKV
-138 RRSFWEM
+138 
-145 FSSLV
+145 SLV
-150 SDFEKYIYRYA
+150 GE
-161 DYVDDILSWA
+161 
-171 YQYVN
+171 
-176 KLSLD
+176 
-181 SGLESTQFFTE
+181 
-192 EYMIEYLTKGIPRTT
+192 
-207 TASSVYLD
+207 
-215 PACGGG
+215 
-221 NFLSHILNQLF
+221 LN
-232 VLRYRELD
+232 
-240 NPIACIE
+240 
-247 NIFNALYGYELDPN
+247 
-261 LAAVASV
+261 
-268 NLKLKALMLLAKVQ
+268 
-282 QVSTVDWRL
+282 T
-291 FCPNIFT
+291 
-298 SVEPNGFGF
+298 
-307 LEADFSTHRI
+307 
-317 RRVADGKREN
+317 
-327 LESMTAVA
+327 
-335 TEIYTN
+335 
-341 PPFQTVKG
+341 
-349 MASSMKEHLKKHF
+349 
-362 PNAKCDLCNA
+362 
-372 FILQCIDKIQTG
+372 
-384 GTIGLVTQSSW
+384 
-395 MYLDSFENLRRE
+395 
-407 LITNNTIE
+407 
-415 SIADLGSGAFYDLS
+415 
-429 GEKANVALVRVTKT
+429 
-443 PYANACV
+443 
-450 KVLTLRDIPLK
+450 
-461 EKAAVLGKASDSVLL
+461 
-476 MQQTQLFGGE
+476 
-486 HMAFSLS
+486 
-493 QTTPNTV
+493 
-500 HAMPGKYGDYGI
+500 
-512 PMQGTSTG
+512 
-520 DAARLIGYYWEHLND
+520 
-535 PEWVPVS
+535 
-542 KGGSY
+542 
-547 SRWCGLN
+547 
-554 SYAMFAELASR
+554 YAMFAELASR

-836 LALLNSKVF
+836 LALFNSKVF

>member
-1 MGYISAQQAATK
+1 MSSQIHIIQNAITTTISEIFRGDFRRICEVKKAVLHLEAIYFCHGTCYLLKRENMPIKDQLALYQRIELIPQSTTEFFENNRECIINNWPEESALAAKPEILYDALLASEFCVQPERVGYKIDKVSRDIAGAYYTSSDFSAQITYRALESYMDRKRRLAIDSDSFACCNEYENITFLDYSCGCGEFLLAVIQYFDNHVLGYSRKKLATQLRGVDVNPIALMITIARIVSAVEAEDDENLLREVAKNFIVGNPLLHSDKIAPLEVRFDNFALNRLYAETEGINCLELEQQNLVVLGNPPWEKLRFEERAFFRPVCPAISA
-13 WGISKRRVQVLCT
+13 ISQKNKR
-26 ENRIKNATRI
+26 EKEI
-36 GNMWVVP
+36 
-43 EDALKPADGRVQT
+43 
-56 HHTVESP
+56 
-63 TARAARTALKKLT
+63 KKLA
-76 VNAYQEINGKLNNP
+76 VNWL
-90 STSKMVFVSL
+90 
-100 LATTIFCDIQN
+100 
-111 DESSN
+111 
-116 EKDDVFLM
+116 
-124 ISSELLEIEFKESS
+124 ELLEYYQLLQDDYASVKKEIPKHPLLKV
-138 RRSFWEM
+138 
-145 FSSLV
+145 SLV
-150 SDFEKYIYRYA
+150 GE
-161 DYVDDILSWA
+161 
-171 YQYVN
+171 
-176 KLSLD
+176 
-181 SGLESTQFFTE
+181 
-192 EYMIEYLTKGIPRTT
+192 
-207 TASSVYLD
+207 
-215 PACGGG
+215 
-221 NFLSHILNQLF
+221 LN
-232 VLRYRELD
+232 
-240 NPIACIE
+240 
-247 NIFNALYGYELDPN
+247 
-261 LAAVASV
+261 
-268 NLKLKALMLLAKVQ
+268 
-282 QVSTVDWRL
+282 T
-291 FCPNIFT
+291 
-298 SVEPNGFGF
+298 
-307 LEADFSTHRI
+307 
-317 RRVADGKREN
+317 
-327 LESMTAVA
+327 
-335 TEIYTN
+335 
-341 PPFQTVKG
+341 
-349 MASSMKEHLKKHF
+349 
-362 PNAKCDLCNA
+362 
-372 FILQCIDKIQTG
+372 
-384 GTIGLVTQSSW
+384 
-395 MYLDSFENLRRE
+395 
-407 LITNNTIE
+407 
-415 SIADLGSGAFYDLS
+415 
-429 GEKANVALVRVTKT
+429 
-443 PYANACV
+443 
-450 KVLTLRDIPLK
+450 
-461 EKAAVLGKASDSVLL
+461 
-476 MQQTQLFGGE
+476 
-486 HMAFSLS
+486 
-493 QTTPNTV
+493 
-500 HAMPGKYGDYGI
+500 
-512 PMQGTSTG
+512 
-520 DAARLIGYYWEHLND
+520 
-535 PEWVPVS
+535 
-542 KGGSY
+542 
-547 SRWCGLN
+547 
-554 SYAMFAELASR
+554 YAMFAELASR

-601 EVFLFDNR
+601 EVFLFDNW

-836 LALLNSKVF
+836 LALFNSKVF

-939 YGLTSAEEKM
+939 YGLTIAEEKM